1 MAKNFKKKRLFT
13 VAALTVLLALAMLVF
28 ASCETGKTYTLT
40 FETGNGSAVS
50 PIKAKAGDKI
60 QLPDEPTL
68 DGHRFDGWYLSEDF
82 SGEKAA
88 LPETMPAENRT
99 YYAKFTAIKTATLTL
114 DAAGGVLE
122 TSVFE
127 LEAGEKVWRIVSQ
140 AVPSLTGAV
149 FGGWFNGNSA
159 VTENTV
165 MPANGLTLTA
175 RYKASYVVEVYLE
188 DLNGEYGAPT
198 DQVTFEGG
206 SDWLGREVRL
216 GASVLKAPEGFLLD
230 QTKTQPITLVAGE
243 NVYKAYFYRAD
254 GYVYYFVNTPQG
266 AEAEG
271 EMDFATVT
279 YGAPHTVSESMFTVR
294 GYRFAGWSD
303 SPEGEVVYAAGDEIS
318 QVKGTIMLYARWNYG
333 ATDAGGGAD
342 RIYLL
347 MESPLK
353 AVLERPVL
361 GEKTGSY
368 DPDTRLFEFEIADG
382 RTLKGRMHADGKGF
396 AYFDGDMTLTLTQVD
411 GTAAGK
417 ATIALDGLDAALYTP
432 ENGAAT
438 EGSYTRV
445 SPSVYQFSSESV
457 RFRFRIEK
465 SDGEDVFVMSDG
477 YEGTYYYYNGGI
489 SYPVVI
495 LDGFGAAA
503 YLADS
508 ESSLLTGAYA
518 PSGEEIEVTYPNGDG
533 EVRFLCRLGEEQGR
547 TTSGDV
553 VTVTVFYLADDT
565 RGEYAI
571 EDLSGA
577 ETYFYSDGFG
587 KAYYGEGAER
597 REVDYVYYREHGY
610 YVVIDGKINYFGF
623 VSMYLDGKNVF
634 GCLNMTAKTG
644 GLAEHNTVWT
654 EENARSGFTVKLRIL
669 DSRTAAIEVS
679 MTNGRWQRV
688 VTGENTYDGDAK
700 IYHFAAEWFA
710 PDTENIKYEQ
720 LLAPFYGDF
729 YYKSQGTS
737 SFVIADDAFSEYTV
751 YDGSAVY
758 TLKCDG
764 FGKGSLLKRGD
775 ANSVPIVYDYR
786 HGYETENASYGFISF
801 TLQMSLF
808 TVRVN
813 EDTKEG
819 QLVTEF
825 TELENRLPEQGEK
838 FCFAAVDYIG
848 SEEVLYIPENIT
860 EVAPDAVQGLL
871 TLKMVIFGDKVT
883 TVGDRAFVGN
893 PYLVSVIFGTGI
905 DHIGDDA
912 FSMATYLIDI
922 HFPNAEKAPS
932 YIGKNAFYRL
942 DGIAL
947 VPSTTEWGGLM
958 TVYVGGSFWGDA
970 SPSAY
975 VTLFNVNNKA
985 QDKDGNEVGAYSND
999 YSDFVTIASEAGTD
1013 KKGKTYNLADGNKLF
1028 LSGGDSAILFVE
1040 ADGVTRRIWGAYRYD
1055 DYEKITFRAG
1065 FTVDGEAVLYYGKPS
1080 GDDFVLRDKVFGAYD
1095 DGYITVVFDGYGAA
1109 SVVINAELSDGT
1121 YTLNGNEITFA
1132 GIDGLA
1138 SASFIPSETQENSS
1152 KLTLTY
1158 GGSSHTLTYTGKEK
1172 GSYYDLKLGAKIELD
1187 GKNIDN
1193 EGGTA
1198 KIYFKHQEYER
1209 KYKLEGTKL
1218 YIIWIEG
1225 TDGSEDVLWNWSFN
1239 SSTRK
1244 ITGYW
1249 NYHLDEYEYYFEFGL
1264 LAEGEEKGAYTSAAG
1279 DKLTLDGFFVAEYTP
1294 ASGQAEKWNYFMMSD
1309 VSVLLTSGESYKL
1322 LVLDDA
1328 SFTETEVTETS
1339 VAGQYYVAERSYKV
1353 WLDGNGNMLYDSN
1366 MSVYTYVVEG
1376 NVFKLT
1382 SYDDSGTPH
1391 VHEGKFALETDGYI
1405 ETAFYSYGYSYLRLF
1420 KEKLEYT
1427 TVSFKLDDKSYT
1439 LAIFE
1444 NKFVYAYQY
1453 GQAIA
1458 YTGSVADYAAAKA
1471 AIAAKEDFEV
1481 TLDGTVY
1488 TASYDSDSWAWTFTP
1503 KS

>member
-28 ASCETGKTYTLT
+28 AACETGKTYTLT

-60 QLPDEPTL
+60 DLPDEPTL

-175 RYKASYVVEVYLE
+175 RYKASSVVEVYLE

-688 VTGENTYDGDAK
+688 ITGENTYDEDAK
-700 IYHFAAEWFA
+700 IYHFAADWFA

-838 FCFAAVDYIG
+838 FCFAAVDG
-848 SEEVLYIPENIT
+848 S
-860 EVAPDAVQGLL
+860 
-871 TLKMVIFGDKVT
+871 
-883 TVGDRAFVGN
+883 
-893 PYLVSVIFGTGI
+893 
-905 DHIGDDA
+905 
-912 FSMATYLIDI
+912 
-922 HFPNAEKAPS
+922 
-932 YIGKNAFYRL
+932 GK
-942 DGIAL
+942 G
-947 VPSTTEWGGLM
+947 
-958 TVYVGGSFWGDA
+958 
-970 SPSAY
+970 SAY
-975 VTLFNVNNKA
+975 ISFP
-985 QDKDGNEVGAYSND
+985 DG
-999 YSDFVTIASEAGTD
+999 
-1013 KKGKTYNLADGNKLF
+1013 
-1028 LSGGDSAILFVE
+1028 SGGFV
-1040 ADGVTRRIWGAYRYD
+1040 
-1055 DYEKITFRAG
+1055 
-1065 FTVDGEAVLYYGKPS
+1065 
-1080 GDDFVLRDKVFGAYD
+1080 
-1095 DGYITVVFDGYGAA
+1095 
-1109 SVVINAELSDGT
+1109 
-1121 YTLNGNEITFA
+1121 A
-1132 GIDGLA
+1132 GIDGAYTAVVFGNADGETVYVEYTFTADFFAQGFEALAQDGYASFVFRYYPAMGNYFFVFDSSEQENYVIDDGESRIEFSVNGDGTAWLNSLLCAVTRDGDEFVLTTASGARGVVRVVGDGTAQLA
-1138 SASFIPSETQENSS
+1138 SSERGTYFALADGTPTLEKEMLFLDGFGGATMQRYVAATETSESRIEDVASGTYVRLDSASGYYEYDVSFADGGYENFRFAYGTITVGNSAVAVYILYDESQEESFETSDGG
-1152 KLTLTY
+1152 TLLIDAY
-1158 GGSSHTLTYTGKEK
+1158 GQATFEDASGGKRAAIA
-1172 GSYYDLKLGAKIELD
+1172 SRAADTVIEGRELMRVRVLDAD
-1187 GKNIDN
+1187 GKNYGAEKTYAVSEENGKKRLLPVD
-1193 EGGTA
+1193 GGLGV
-1198 KIYFKHQEYER
+1198 YFL
-1209 KYKLEGTKL
+1209 LEGDKILSESKL
-1218 YIIWIEG
+1218 VLDGLGGGVLYCGETQSEVKG
-1225 TDGSEDVLWNWSFN
+1225 T
-1239 SSTRK
+1239 
-1244 ITGYW
+1244 
-1249 NYHLDEYEYYFEFGL
+1249 
-1264 LAEGEEKGAYTSAAG
+1264 YTSAERENEWIFRP
-1279 DKLTLDGFFVAEYTP
+1279 DGTEAESFRFALMRGVPTT
-1294 ASGQAEKWNYFMMSD
+1294 E
-1309 VSVLLTSGESYKL
+1309 GESFDLFAVYAEQWECTL
-1322 LVLDDA
+1322 LSADW
-1328 SFTETEVTETS
+1328 EVAAFGGYGSGTFIDRLGRVFS
-1339 VAGQYYVAERSYKV
+1339 VYCEIVDENTVRIYGAAFGEM
-1353 WLDGNGNMLYDSN
+1353 WLTADFLSGTFELYD
-1366 MSVYTYVVEG
+1366 
-1376 NVFKLT
+1376 
-1382 SYDDSGTPH
+1382 
-1391 VHEGKFALETDGYI
+1391 
-1405 ETAFYSYGYSYLRLF
+1405 
-1420 KEKLEYT
+1420 
-1427 TVSFKLDDKSYT
+1427 
-1439 LAIFE
+1439 
-1444 NKFVYAYQY
+1444 
-1453 GQAIA
+1453 QAPA
-1458 YTGSVADYAAAKA
+1458 
-1471 AIAAKEDFEV
+1471 E
-1481 TLDGTVY
+1481 
-1488 TASYDSDSWAWTFTP
+1488 
-1503 KS
+1503 

>member
-28 ASCETGKTYTLT
+28 AACETGKTYTLT

-60 QLPDEPTL
+60 DLPDEPTL

-688 VTGENTYDGDAK
+688 ITGENTYDEDAK
-700 IYHFAAEWFA
+700 IYHFAADWFA

-838 FCFAAVDYIG
+838 FCFAAVDG
-848 SEEVLYIPENIT
+848 S
-860 EVAPDAVQGLL
+860 
-871 TLKMVIFGDKVT
+871 
-883 TVGDRAFVGN
+883 
-893 PYLVSVIFGTGI
+893 
-905 DHIGDDA
+905 
-912 FSMATYLIDI
+912 
-922 HFPNAEKAPS
+922 
-932 YIGKNAFYRL
+932 GK
-942 DGIAL
+942 G
-947 VPSTTEWGGLM
+947 
-958 TVYVGGSFWGDA
+958 
-970 SPSAY
+970 SAY
-975 VTLFNVNNKA
+975 ISFP
-985 QDKDGNEVGAYSND
+985 DG
-999 YSDFVTIASEAGTD
+999 
-1013 KKGKTYNLADGNKLF
+1013 
-1028 LSGGDSAILFVE
+1028 SGGFV
-1040 ADGVTRRIWGAYRYD
+1040 
-1055 DYEKITFRAG
+1055 
-1065 FTVDGEAVLYYGKPS
+1065 
-1080 GDDFVLRDKVFGAYD
+1080 
-1095 DGYITVVFDGYGAA
+1095 
-1109 SVVINAELSDGT
+1109 
-1121 YTLNGNEITFA
+1121 A
-1132 GIDGLA
+1132 GIDGAYTAVVFGNADGETVYVEYTFTADFFAQGFEALAQDGYASFVFRYYPAMGNYFFVFDSSEQENYVIDDGESRIEFSVNGDGTAWLNSLLCAVTRDGDEFVLTTASGARGVVRVVGDGTAQLA
-1138 SASFIPSETQENSS
+1138 SSERGTYFALADGTPTLEKEMLFLDGFGGATMQRYVAATETSKSRIEDVASG
-1152 KLTLTY
+1152 TY
-1158 GGSSHTLTYTGKEK
+1158 VRLDSASGYYEYDVSFAD
-1172 GSYYDLKLGAKIELD
+1172 GSYENFRFAYGTITVGNSAVAVYILYDESREETFETSDGGMLLIDAYGQATFEDASGEKRAAIASRAADTLIEGRELMRVRVLDAD
-1187 GKNIDN
+1187 GKNYGAEKTYAVSEENGKKRLLPVD
-1193 EGGTA
+1193 GGLGV
-1198 KIYFKHQEYER
+1198 YFL
-1209 KYKLEGTKL
+1209 LEGDKIL
-1218 YIIWIEG
+1218 
-1225 TDGSEDVLWNWSFN
+1225 SES
-1239 SSTRK
+1239 K
-1244 ITGYW
+1244 
-1249 NYHLDEYEYYFEFGL
+1249 
-1264 LAEGEEKGAYTSAAG
+1264 
-1279 DKLTLDGFFVAEYTP
+1279 
-1294 ASGQAEKWNYFMMSD
+1294 
-1309 VSVLLTSGESYKL
+1309 
-1322 LVLDDA
+1322 LVLDGLGGGVLYCGETQSEVKGTYTAAERENEWIFRPDD
-1328 SFTETEVTETS
+1328 TETESFRFALMRGVPTTEGESFDLFAVYAEQWECTLLSADWEVAAFGGYGSGTFIDRLGRVFS
-1339 VAGQYYVAERSYKV
+1339 VYCEIVDENTVRIYGAAFGEM
-1353 WLDGNGNMLYDSN
+1353 WLTADFLSDTFELYD
-1366 MSVYTYVVEG
+1366 
-1376 NVFKLT
+1376 
-1382 SYDDSGTPH
+1382 
-1391 VHEGKFALETDGYI
+1391 
-1405 ETAFYSYGYSYLRLF
+1405 
-1420 KEKLEYT
+1420 
-1427 TVSFKLDDKSYT
+1427 
-1439 LAIFE
+1439 
-1444 NKFVYAYQY
+1444 
-1453 GQAIA
+1453 QAPA
-1458 YTGSVADYAAAKA
+1458 
-1471 AIAAKEDFEV
+1471 E
-1481 TLDGTVY
+1481 
-1488 TASYDSDSWAWTFTP
+1488 
-1503 KS
+1503 

>member
-28 ASCETGKTYTLT
+28 AACETGKTYTLT

-60 QLPDEPTL
+60 DLPDEPTL

-127 LEAGEKVWRIVSQ
+127 LEPGEKVWRIVSQ

-279 YGAPHTVSESMFTVR
+279 YGAPHTVSESLFTVR

-396 AYFDGDMTLTLTQVD
+396 AYFDSDMTLTLTQVD

-700 IYHFAAEWFA
+700 IYHFAADWFA

-838 FCFAAVDYIG
+838 FCFAAVDG
-848 SEEVLYIPENIT
+848 S
-860 EVAPDAVQGLL
+860 
-871 TLKMVIFGDKVT
+871 
-883 TVGDRAFVGN
+883 
-893 PYLVSVIFGTGI
+893 
-905 DHIGDDA
+905 
-912 FSMATYLIDI
+912 
-922 HFPNAEKAPS
+922 
-932 YIGKNAFYRL
+932 GK
-942 DGIAL
+942 G
-947 VPSTTEWGGLM
+947 
-958 TVYVGGSFWGDA
+958 
-970 SPSAY
+970 SAY
-975 VTLFNVNNKA
+975 ISFP
-985 QDKDGNEVGAYSND
+985 DG
-999 YSDFVTIASEAGTD
+999 
-1013 KKGKTYNLADGNKLF
+1013 
-1028 LSGGDSAILFVE
+1028 SGGFV
-1040 ADGVTRRIWGAYRYD
+1040 
-1055 DYEKITFRAG
+1055 
-1065 FTVDGEAVLYYGKPS
+1065 
-1080 GDDFVLRDKVFGAYD
+1080 
-1095 DGYITVVFDGYGAA
+1095 
-1109 SVVINAELSDGT
+1109 
-1121 YTLNGNEITFA
+1121 A
-1132 GIDGLA
+1132 GIDGAYTAVVFGNADGETVYVEYTFTADFFAQGFEALAQDGYASFVFRYYPAMGNYFFVFDSSEQENYVIDDGESRIEFSVNGDGTAWLNSLLCAVTRDGDEFVLTTASGARGVVRVVGDGTAQLA
-1138 SASFIPSETQENSS
+1138 SSERGTYFALADGTPTLEKEMLFLDGFGGATMQRYVAATETSESRIEDVASGTYVRLDSASGYYEYDVSFADGGYENFRFAYGTITVGNSAVAVYILYDESREESFETSDGGMLLIDAYGQATFEDASGEKRAAIAS
-1152 KLTLTY
+1152 RAADTL
-1158 GGSSHTLTYTGKEK
+1158 
-1172 GSYYDLKLGAKIELD
+1172 IEGRELMRVRVLDAD
-1187 GKNIDN
+1187 GKNYGAEKTYAVSEENGKKRLLPVD
-1193 EGGTA
+1193 GGLGV
-1198 KIYFKHQEYER
+1198 YFL
-1209 KYKLEGTKL
+1209 LEGDKIL
-1218 YIIWIEG
+1218 
-1225 TDGSEDVLWNWSFN
+1225 SES
-1239 SSTRK
+1239 K
-1244 ITGYW
+1244 
-1249 NYHLDEYEYYFEFGL
+1249 
-1264 LAEGEEKGAYTSAAG
+1264 
-1279 DKLTLDGFFVAEYTP
+1279 
-1294 ASGQAEKWNYFMMSD
+1294 
-1309 VSVLLTSGESYKL
+1309 
-1322 LVLDDA
+1322 LVLDGLGGGVLYCG
-1328 SFTETEVTETS
+1328 ETQSEVKGTYT
-1339 VAGQYYVAERSYKV
+1339 AAERKNEWIFRPDGTEAESFRFALMRGVPTTEGESFDLFAVYAEQWECTLLSADWEV
-1353 WLDGNGNMLYDSN
+1353 AAFGGYGSGTFIDRLGRVFSVYCEIVDENTVRIYGAAFGEMWLTADFLSGTFELYD
-1366 MSVYTYVVEG
+1366 
-1376 NVFKLT
+1376 
-1382 SYDDSGTPH
+1382 
-1391 VHEGKFALETDGYI
+1391 
-1405 ETAFYSYGYSYLRLF
+1405 
-1420 KEKLEYT
+1420 
-1427 TVSFKLDDKSYT
+1427 
-1439 LAIFE
+1439 
-1444 NKFVYAYQY
+1444 
-1453 GQAIA
+1453 QAPA
-1458 YTGSVADYAAAKA
+1458 
-1471 AIAAKEDFEV
+1471 E
-1481 TLDGTVY
+1481 
-1488 TASYDSDSWAWTFTP
+1488 
-1503 KS
+1503 

>member
-28 ASCETGKTYTLT
+28 AACETGKTYTLT

-60 QLPDEPTL
+60 DLPDEPTL

-127 LEAGEKVWRIVSQ
+127 LEAGEKVWQIVSQ

-279 YGAPHTVSESMFTVR
+279 YGAPHTVSESRFTVR

-838 FCFAAVDYIG
+838 FCFAAVDE
-848 SEEVLYIPENIT
+848 S
-860 EVAPDAVQGLL
+860 
-871 TLKMVIFGDKVT
+871 
-883 TVGDRAFVGN
+883 
-893 PYLVSVIFGTGI
+893 
-905 DHIGDDA
+905 
-912 FSMATYLIDI
+912 
-922 HFPNAEKAPS
+922 
-932 YIGKNAFYRL
+932 GK
-942 DGIAL
+942 G
-947 VPSTTEWGGLM
+947 
-958 TVYVGGSFWGDA
+958 
-970 SPSAY
+970 SAY
-975 VTLFNVNNKA
+975 ISFP
-985 QDKDGNEVGAYSND
+985 DG
-999 YSDFVTIASEAGTD
+999 
-1013 KKGKTYNLADGNKLF
+1013 
-1028 LSGGDSAILFVE
+1028 SGGFV
-1040 ADGVTRRIWGAYRYD
+1040 
-1055 DYEKITFRAG
+1055 
-1065 FTVDGEAVLYYGKPS
+1065 
-1080 GDDFVLRDKVFGAYD
+1080 
-1095 DGYITVVFDGYGAA
+1095 
-1109 SVVINAELSDGT
+1109 
-1121 YTLNGNEITFA
+1121 A
-1132 GIDGLA
+1132 GIDGAYTAVVFGNADGETVYVEYTFTADFFAQGFEALAQDGYASFVFRYYPAMGNYFFVFDSSEQENYVIDDGESRIEFSVNGDGTAWLNSLLCAVTRDGDEFVLTTASGARGVVRVVGDGTAQLA
-1138 SASFIPSETQENSS
+1138 SSERGTYFALADGTPTLEKEMLFLDGFGGATMQRYVAATETSESRIEDVASGTYVRLDSASGYYEYDVSFADGGYENFRFAYGTITVGNSAVAVYILYDESQEESFETSDGG
-1152 KLTLTY
+1152 TLLIDAY
-1158 GGSSHTLTYTGKEK
+1158 GQATFEDASGEK
-1172 GSYYDLKLGAKIELD
+1172 RAAIASRAADTVIEGRELMRVRVLDAD
-1187 GKNIDN
+1187 GKNYGAEKTYAVSEENGKKRLLPVD
-1193 EGGTA
+1193 GGLGV
-1198 KIYFKHQEYER
+1198 YFL
-1209 KYKLEGTKL
+1209 LEGDKILSESKL
-1218 YIIWIEG
+1218 VLDGLGGGVLYCGETQSEVKG
-1225 TDGSEDVLWNWSFN
+1225 T
-1239 SSTRK
+1239 
-1244 ITGYW
+1244 
-1249 NYHLDEYEYYFEFGL
+1249 
-1264 LAEGEEKGAYTSAAG
+1264 YTSAERENEWIFRP
-1279 DKLTLDGFFVAEYTP
+1279 DGTEAESFRFALMRGVPTT
-1294 ASGQAEKWNYFMMSD
+1294 E
-1309 VSVLLTSGESYKL
+1309 GESFDLFAVYAEQWECTL
-1322 LVLDDA
+1322 LSADW
-1328 SFTETEVTETS
+1328 EVAAFGGYGSGTFIDRLGRVFS
-1339 VAGQYYVAERSYKV
+1339 VYCEIVDENTVRIYGAAFGEM
-1353 WLDGNGNMLYDSN
+1353 WLTADFLSGTFELYD
-1366 MSVYTYVVEG
+1366 
-1376 NVFKLT
+1376 
-1382 SYDDSGTPH
+1382 
-1391 VHEGKFALETDGYI
+1391 
-1405 ETAFYSYGYSYLRLF
+1405 
-1420 KEKLEYT
+1420 
-1427 TVSFKLDDKSYT
+1427 
-1439 LAIFE
+1439 
-1444 NKFVYAYQY
+1444 
-1453 GQAIA
+1453 QAPA
-1458 YTGSVADYAAAKA
+1458 
-1471 AIAAKEDFEV
+1471 E
-1481 TLDGTVY
+1481 
-1488 TASYDSDSWAWTFTP
+1488 
-1503 KS
+1503 

>member
-28 ASCETGKTYTLT
+28 AACETGKTYTLT

-60 QLPDEPTL
+60 DLPDEPTL

-571 EDLSGA
+571 EDLNGA

-688 VTGENTYDGDAK
+688 VTGENTYDEDAK
-700 IYHFAAEWFA
+700 IYHFAADWFA

-758 TLKCDG
+758 TLKCNG

-838 FCFAAVDYIG
+838 FCFAAVDE
-848 SEEVLYIPENIT
+848 S
-860 EVAPDAVQGLL
+860 
-871 TLKMVIFGDKVT
+871 
-883 TVGDRAFVGN
+883 
-893 PYLVSVIFGTGI
+893 
-905 DHIGDDA
+905 
-912 FSMATYLIDI
+912 
-922 HFPNAEKAPS
+922 
-932 YIGKNAFYRL
+932 GK
-942 DGIAL
+942 G
-947 VPSTTEWGGLM
+947 
-958 TVYVGGSFWGDA
+958 
-970 SPSAY
+970 SAY
-975 VTLFNVNNKA
+975 ISFP
-985 QDKDGNEVGAYSND
+985 DG
-999 YSDFVTIASEAGTD
+999 
-1013 KKGKTYNLADGNKLF
+1013 
-1028 LSGGDSAILFVE
+1028 SGGFV
-1040 ADGVTRRIWGAYRYD
+1040 
-1055 DYEKITFRAG
+1055 
-1065 FTVDGEAVLYYGKPS
+1065 
-1080 GDDFVLRDKVFGAYD
+1080 
-1095 DGYITVVFDGYGAA
+1095 
-1109 SVVINAELSDGT
+1109 
-1121 YTLNGNEITFA
+1121 A
-1132 GIDGLA
+1132 GIDGAYTAVVFGNADGETVYVEYIFTADFFAQGFEALAQDGYASFVFRYYPAMGNYFFVFDSSEQENYVIDDGESRIEFSVNGDGTAWLNSLLCAVTRDGDEFVLTTASGARGVVRVVGDGTAQLA
-1138 SASFIPSETQENSS
+1138 SSERGTYFALADGTPTLEKEMLFLDGFGGATMQRYVAATETSESRIEDVASGTYVRLDSASGYYEYDVSFADGGYENFRFAYGTITVGNSAVAVYILYDESREETFETSDGG
-1152 KLTLTY
+1152 TLLIDAY
-1158 GGSSHTLTYTGKEK
+1158 GQATFEDASGEK
-1172 GSYYDLKLGAKIELD
+1172 RAAIASRAADTVIEGRELMRVRVLDAD
-1187 GKNIDN
+1187 GKNYGAEKTYAVSEENGKKRLLPVD
-1193 EGGTA
+1193 GGLGV
-1198 KIYFKHQEYER
+1198 YFL
-1209 KYKLEGTKL
+1209 LEGDKIL
-1218 YIIWIEG
+1218 
-1225 TDGSEDVLWNWSFN
+1225 SES
-1239 SSTRK
+1239 K
-1244 ITGYW
+1244 
-1249 NYHLDEYEYYFEFGL
+1249 
-1264 LAEGEEKGAYTSAAG
+1264 
-1279 DKLTLDGFFVAEYTP
+1279 
-1294 ASGQAEKWNYFMMSD
+1294 
-1309 VSVLLTSGESYKL
+1309 
-1322 LVLDDA
+1322 LVLDGLGGGVLYCGETQSEVKGTYTAAERENEWIFRPDG
-1328 SFTETEVTETS
+1328 TETESFRFALMRGVPTTERESFDLFAVYAEQWECTLLSADWEVAAFGGYGSGTFIDRLGRVFS
-1339 VAGQYYVAERSYKV
+1339 VYCEIVDENTVRIYGAAFGEM
-1353 WLDGNGNMLYDSN
+1353 WLTADFLSGTFELYD
-1366 MSVYTYVVEG
+1366 
-1376 NVFKLT
+1376 
-1382 SYDDSGTPH
+1382 
-1391 VHEGKFALETDGYI
+1391 
-1405 ETAFYSYGYSYLRLF
+1405 
-1420 KEKLEYT
+1420 
-1427 TVSFKLDDKSYT
+1427 
-1439 LAIFE
+1439 
-1444 NKFVYAYQY
+1444 
-1453 GQAIA
+1453 QAPA
-1458 YTGSVADYAAAKA
+1458 
-1471 AIAAKEDFEV
+1471 E
-1481 TLDGTVY
+1481 
-1488 TASYDSDSWAWTFTP
+1488 
-1503 KS
+1503 

>member
-28 ASCETGKTYTLT
+28 AACETGKTYTLT

-60 QLPDEPTL
+60 DLPDEPTL

-688 VTGENTYDGDAK
+688 ITGENTYDEDAK
-700 IYHFAAEWFA
+700 IYHFAADWFA

-838 FCFAAVDYIG
+838 FCFAAVDG
-848 SEEVLYIPENIT
+848 S
-860 EVAPDAVQGLL
+860 
-871 TLKMVIFGDKVT
+871 
-883 TVGDRAFVGN
+883 
-893 PYLVSVIFGTGI
+893 
-905 DHIGDDA
+905 
-912 FSMATYLIDI
+912 
-922 HFPNAEKAPS
+922 
-932 YIGKNAFYRL
+932 GK
-942 DGIAL
+942 G
-947 VPSTTEWGGLM
+947 
-958 TVYVGGSFWGDA
+958 
-970 SPSAY
+970 SAY
-975 VTLFNVNNKA
+975 ISFP
-985 QDKDGNEVGAYSND
+985 DG
-999 YSDFVTIASEAGTD
+999 
-1013 KKGKTYNLADGNKLF
+1013 
-1028 LSGGDSAILFVE
+1028 SGGFV
-1040 ADGVTRRIWGAYRYD
+1040 
-1055 DYEKITFRAG
+1055 
-1065 FTVDGEAVLYYGKPS
+1065 
-1080 GDDFVLRDKVFGAYD
+1080 
-1095 DGYITVVFDGYGAA
+1095 
-1109 SVVINAELSDGT
+1109 
-1121 YTLNGNEITFA
+1121 A
-1132 GIDGLA
+1132 GIDGAYTAVVFGNADGETVYVEYTFTADFFAQGFEALAQDGYASFVFRYYPAMGNYFFVFDSSEQENYVIDDGESRIEFSVNGDGTAWLNSLLCAVTRDGDEFVLTTASGARGVVRVVGDGTAQLA
-1138 SASFIPSETQENSS
+1138 SSERGTYFALADGTPTLEKEMLFLDGFGGATMQRYVAATETSKSRIEDVASGTYVRLDSASGYYEYDVSFADGGYENFRFAYGTITVGNSAVAVYILYDESREESFETSDGGMLLIDAYGQATFEDASGEKRAAIAS
-1152 KLTLTY
+1152 RAADTL
-1158 GGSSHTLTYTGKEK
+1158 
-1172 GSYYDLKLGAKIELD
+1172 IEGRELMRVRVLDAD
-1187 GKNIDN
+1187 GKNYGAEKTYAVSEENGKKRLLPVD
-1193 EGGTA
+1193 GGLGV
-1198 KIYFKHQEYER
+1198 YFL
-1209 KYKLEGTKL
+1209 LEGDKIL
-1218 YIIWIEG
+1218 
-1225 TDGSEDVLWNWSFN
+1225 SES
-1239 SSTRK
+1239 K
-1244 ITGYW
+1244 
-1249 NYHLDEYEYYFEFGL
+1249 
-1264 LAEGEEKGAYTSAAG
+1264 
-1279 DKLTLDGFFVAEYTP
+1279 
-1294 ASGQAEKWNYFMMSD
+1294 
-1309 VSVLLTSGESYKL
+1309 
-1322 LVLDDA
+1322 LVLDGLGGGVLYCG
-1328 SFTETEVTETS
+1328 ETQSEVKGTYT
-1339 VAGQYYVAERSYKV
+1339 AAERKNEWIFRPDGTEAESFRFALMRGVPTTEGESFDLFAVYAEQWECTLLSADWEV
-1353 WLDGNGNMLYDSN
+1353 AAFGGYGSGTFIDRLGRVFSVYCEIVDENTVRIYGAAFGEMWLTADFLSDTFELYD
-1366 MSVYTYVVEG
+1366 
-1376 NVFKLT
+1376 
-1382 SYDDSGTPH
+1382 
-1391 VHEGKFALETDGYI
+1391 
-1405 ETAFYSYGYSYLRLF
+1405 
-1420 KEKLEYT
+1420 
-1427 TVSFKLDDKSYT
+1427 
-1439 LAIFE
+1439 
-1444 NKFVYAYQY
+1444 
-1453 GQAIA
+1453 QAPA
-1458 YTGSVADYAAAKA
+1458 
-1471 AIAAKEDFEV
+1471 E
-1481 TLDGTVY
+1481 
-1488 TASYDSDSWAWTFTP
+1488 
-1503 KS
+1503 

>member
-1 MAKNFKKKRLFT
+1 M
-13 VAALTVLLALAMLVF
+13 
-28 ASCETGKTYTLT
+28 
-40 FETGNGSAVS
+40 
-50 PIKAKAGDKI
+50 
-60 QLPDEPTL
+60 PDEPTL

-838 FCFAAVDYIG
+838 FCFAAVDE
-848 SEEVLYIPENIT
+848 S
-860 EVAPDAVQGLL
+860 
-871 TLKMVIFGDKVT
+871 
-883 TVGDRAFVGN
+883 
-893 PYLVSVIFGTGI
+893 
-905 DHIGDDA
+905 
-912 FSMATYLIDI
+912 
-922 HFPNAEKAPS
+922 
-932 YIGKNAFYRL
+932 GK
-942 DGIAL
+942 G
-947 VPSTTEWGGLM
+947 
-958 TVYVGGSFWGDA
+958 
-970 SPSAY
+970 SAY
-975 VTLFNVNNKA
+975 ISFP
-985 QDKDGNEVGAYSND
+985 DG
-999 YSDFVTIASEAGTD
+999 
-1013 KKGKTYNLADGNKLF
+1013 
-1028 LSGGDSAILFVE
+1028 SGGFV
-1040 ADGVTRRIWGAYRYD
+1040 
-1055 DYEKITFRAG
+1055 
-1065 FTVDGEAVLYYGKPS
+1065 
-1080 GDDFVLRDKVFGAYD
+1080 
-1095 DGYITVVFDGYGAA
+1095 
-1109 SVVINAELSDGT
+1109 
-1121 YTLNGNEITFA
+1121 A
-1132 GIDGLA
+1132 GIDGAYTAVVFGNADGETVYVEYTFTADFFAQGFEALAQDGYASFVFRYYPAMGNYFFVFDSSEQENYVIDDGESRIEFSVNGDGTAWLNSLLCAVTRDGDEFVLTTASGARGVVRVVGDGTAQLA
-1138 SASFIPSETQENSS
+1138 SSERGTYFALADGTPTLEKEMLFLDGFGGATMQRYVAATETSESRIEDVASGTYVRLDSASGYYEYDVSFADGGYENFRFAYGTITVGNSAVAVYILYDESQEESFETSDGG
-1152 KLTLTY
+1152 TLLIDAY
-1158 GGSSHTLTYTGKEK
+1158 GQATFEDASGEK
-1172 GSYYDLKLGAKIELD
+1172 RAAIASRAADTVIEGRELMRVRVLDAD
-1187 GKNIDN
+1187 GKNYGAEKTYAVSEENGKKRLLPVD
-1193 EGGTA
+1193 GGLGV
-1198 KIYFKHQEYER
+1198 YFL
-1209 KYKLEGTKL
+1209 LEGDKILSESKL
-1218 YIIWIEG
+1218 VLDGLGGGVLYCGETQSEVKG
-1225 TDGSEDVLWNWSFN
+1225 T
-1239 SSTRK
+1239 
-1244 ITGYW
+1244 
-1249 NYHLDEYEYYFEFGL
+1249 
-1264 LAEGEEKGAYTSAAG
+1264 YTSAERENEWIFRP
-1279 DKLTLDGFFVAEYTP
+1279 DGTEAESFRFALMRGVPTT
-1294 ASGQAEKWNYFMMSD
+1294 E
-1309 VSVLLTSGESYKL
+1309 GESFDLFAVYAEQWECTL
-1322 LVLDDA
+1322 LSADW
-1328 SFTETEVTETS
+1328 EVAAFGGYGSGTFIDRLGRVFS
-1339 VAGQYYVAERSYKV
+1339 VYCEIVDENTVRIYGAAFGEM
-1353 WLDGNGNMLYDSN
+1353 WLTADFLSGTFELYD
-1366 MSVYTYVVEG
+1366 
-1376 NVFKLT
+1376 
-1382 SYDDSGTPH
+1382 
-1391 VHEGKFALETDGYI
+1391 
-1405 ETAFYSYGYSYLRLF
+1405 
-1420 KEKLEYT
+1420 
-1427 TVSFKLDDKSYT
+1427 
-1439 LAIFE
+1439 
-1444 NKFVYAYQY
+1444 
-1453 GQAIA
+1453 QAPA
-1458 YTGSVADYAAAKA
+1458 
-1471 AIAAKEDFEV
+1471 E
-1481 TLDGTVY
+1481 
-1488 TASYDSDSWAWTFTP
+1488 
-1503 KS
+1503 

>member
-28 ASCETGKTYTLT
+28 AACETGKTYTLT

-60 QLPDEPTL
+60 DLPDEPTL

-127 LEAGEKVWRIVSQ
+127 LEAGEKVWQIVSQ

-838 FCFAAVDYIG
+838 FCFAAVDE
-848 SEEVLYIPENIT
+848 S
-860 EVAPDAVQGLL
+860 
-871 TLKMVIFGDKVT
+871 
-883 TVGDRAFVGN
+883 
-893 PYLVSVIFGTGI
+893 
-905 DHIGDDA
+905 
-912 FSMATYLIDI
+912 
-922 HFPNAEKAPS
+922 
-932 YIGKNAFYRL
+932 GK
-942 DGIAL
+942 G
-947 VPSTTEWGGLM
+947 
-958 TVYVGGSFWGDA
+958 
-970 SPSAY
+970 SAY
-975 VTLFNVNNKA
+975 ISFP
-985 QDKDGNEVGAYSND
+985 DG
-999 YSDFVTIASEAGTD
+999 
-1013 KKGKTYNLADGNKLF
+1013 
-1028 LSGGDSAILFVE
+1028 SGGFV
-1040 ADGVTRRIWGAYRYD
+1040 
-1055 DYEKITFRAG
+1055 
-1065 FTVDGEAVLYYGKPS
+1065 
-1080 GDDFVLRDKVFGAYD
+1080 
-1095 DGYITVVFDGYGAA
+1095 
-1109 SVVINAELSDGT
+1109 
-1121 YTLNGNEITFA
+1121 A
-1132 GIDGLA
+1132 GIDGAYTAVVFGNADGETVYVEYTFTADFFAQGFEALAQDGYASFVFRYYPAMGNYFFVFDSSEQENYVIDDGESRIEFSVNGDGTAWLNSLLCAVTRDGDEFVLTTASGARGVVRVVGDGTAQLA
-1138 SASFIPSETQENSS
+1138 SSERGTYFALADGTPTLEKEMLFLDGFGGATMQRYVAATETSESRIEDVASGTYVRLDSASGYYEYDVSFADGGYENFRFAYGTITVGNSAVAVYILYDESQEESFETSDGG
-1152 KLTLTY
+1152 TLLIDAY
-1158 GGSSHTLTYTGKEK
+1158 GQATFEDASGEK
-1172 GSYYDLKLGAKIELD
+1172 RAAIASRAADAVIEGRELMRVRVLDAD
-1187 GKNIDN
+1187 GKNYGAEKTYAVSEENGKKRLLPVD
-1193 EGGTA
+1193 GGLGV
-1198 KIYFKHQEYER
+1198 YFL
-1209 KYKLEGTKL
+1209 LEGDKILSESKL
-1218 YIIWIEG
+1218 VLDGLGGGVLYCGETQSEVKG
-1225 TDGSEDVLWNWSFN
+1225 T
-1239 SSTRK
+1239 
-1244 ITGYW
+1244 
-1249 NYHLDEYEYYFEFGL
+1249 
-1264 LAEGEEKGAYTSAAG
+1264 YTSAERENEWIFRP
-1279 DKLTLDGFFVAEYTP
+1279 DGTEAESFRFALMRGVPTT
-1294 ASGQAEKWNYFMMSD
+1294 E
-1309 VSVLLTSGESYKL
+1309 GESFDLFAVYAEQWECTL
-1322 LVLDDA
+1322 LSADW
-1328 SFTETEVTETS
+1328 EVAAFGGYGSGTFIDRLGRVFS
-1339 VAGQYYVAERSYKV
+1339 VYCEIVDENTVRIYGAAFGEM
-1353 WLDGNGNMLYDSN
+1353 WLTADFLSGTFELYD
-1366 MSVYTYVVEG
+1366 
-1376 NVFKLT
+1376 
-1382 SYDDSGTPH
+1382 
-1391 VHEGKFALETDGYI
+1391 
-1405 ETAFYSYGYSYLRLF
+1405 
-1420 KEKLEYT
+1420 
-1427 TVSFKLDDKSYT
+1427 
-1439 LAIFE
+1439 
-1444 NKFVYAYQY
+1444 
-1453 GQAIA
+1453 QAPA
-1458 YTGSVADYAAAKA
+1458 
-1471 AIAAKEDFEV
+1471 E
-1481 TLDGTVY
+1481 
-1488 TASYDSDSWAWTFTP
+1488 
-1503 KS
+1503 

>member
-254 GYVYYFVNTPQG
+254 GYVYYFVNTPLG

-279 YGAPHTVSESMFTVR
+279 YGAPHTVSKSLFTVR

-838 FCFAAVDYIG
+838 FCFAAVDE
-848 SEEVLYIPENIT
+848 S
-860 EVAPDAVQGLL
+860 
-871 TLKMVIFGDKVT
+871 
-883 TVGDRAFVGN
+883 
-893 PYLVSVIFGTGI
+893 
-905 DHIGDDA
+905 
-912 FSMATYLIDI
+912 
-922 HFPNAEKAPS
+922 
-932 YIGKNAFYRL
+932 GK
-942 DGIAL
+942 G
-947 VPSTTEWGGLM
+947 
-958 TVYVGGSFWGDA
+958 
-970 SPSAY
+970 SAY
-975 VTLFNVNNKA
+975 ISFP
-985 QDKDGNEVGAYSND
+985 DG
-999 YSDFVTIASEAGTD
+999 
-1013 KKGKTYNLADGNKLF
+1013 
-1028 LSGGDSAILFVE
+1028 SGGFV
-1040 ADGVTRRIWGAYRYD
+1040 
-1055 DYEKITFRAG
+1055 
-1065 FTVDGEAVLYYGKPS
+1065 
-1080 GDDFVLRDKVFGAYD
+1080 
-1095 DGYITVVFDGYGAA
+1095 
-1109 SVVINAELSDGT
+1109 
-1121 YTLNGNEITFA
+1121 A
-1132 GIDGLA
+1132 GIDGAYTAVVFGNADGETVYVEYTFTADFFAQGFEALAQDGYASFVFRYYPAMGNYFFVFDSSEQENYVIDDGESRIEFSVNGDGTAWLNSLLCAVTRDGDEFVLTTASGARGVVRVVGDGTAQLA
-1138 SASFIPSETQENSS
+1138 SSERGTYFALADGTPTLEKEMLFLDGFGGATMQRYVAATETSESRIEDVASGTYVRLDSASGYYEYDVSFADGGYENFRFAYGTITVGNSAVAVYILYDESQEESFETSDGG
-1152 KLTLTY
+1152 TLLIDAY
-1158 GGSSHTLTYTGKEK
+1158 GQATFEDASGEK
-1172 GSYYDLKLGAKIELD
+1172 RAAIASRAADTVIEGRELMRVRVLDAD
-1187 GKNIDN
+1187 GKNYGAEKTYAVSEENGKKRLLPVD
-1193 EGGTA
+1193 GGLGV
-1198 KIYFKHQEYER
+1198 YFL
-1209 KYKLEGTKL
+1209 LEGDKILSESKL
-1218 YIIWIEG
+1218 VLDGLGGGVLYCGETQSEVKG
-1225 TDGSEDVLWNWSFN
+1225 T
-1239 SSTRK
+1239 
-1244 ITGYW
+1244 
-1249 NYHLDEYEYYFEFGL
+1249 
-1264 LAEGEEKGAYTSAAG
+1264 YTSAERENEWIFRP
-1279 DKLTLDGFFVAEYTP
+1279 DGTEAESFRFALMRGVPTT
-1294 ASGQAEKWNYFMMSD
+1294 E
-1309 VSVLLTSGESYKL
+1309 GESFDLFAVYAEQWECTL
-1322 LVLDDA
+1322 LSADW
-1328 SFTETEVTETS
+1328 EVAAFGGYGSGTFIDRLGRVFS
-1339 VAGQYYVAERSYKV
+1339 VYCEIVDENTVRIYGAAFGEM
-1353 WLDGNGNMLYDSN
+1353 WLTADFLSGTFELYD
-1366 MSVYTYVVEG
+1366 
-1376 NVFKLT
+1376 
-1382 SYDDSGTPH
+1382 
-1391 VHEGKFALETDGYI
+1391 
-1405 ETAFYSYGYSYLRLF
+1405 
-1420 KEKLEYT
+1420 
-1427 TVSFKLDDKSYT
+1427 
-1439 LAIFE
+1439 
-1444 NKFVYAYQY
+1444 
-1453 GQAIA
+1453 QAPA
-1458 YTGSVADYAAAKA
+1458 
-1471 AIAAKEDFEV
+1471 E
-1481 TLDGTVY
+1481 
-1488 TASYDSDSWAWTFTP
+1488 
-1503 KS
+1503 

>member
-838 FCFAAVDYIG
+838 FCFAAVDE
-848 SEEVLYIPENIT
+848 S
-860 EVAPDAVQGLL
+860 
-871 TLKMVIFGDKVT
+871 
-883 TVGDRAFVGN
+883 
-893 PYLVSVIFGTGI
+893 
-905 DHIGDDA
+905 
-912 FSMATYLIDI
+912 
-922 HFPNAEKAPS
+922 
-932 YIGKNAFYRL
+932 GK
-942 DGIAL
+942 G
-947 VPSTTEWGGLM
+947 
-958 TVYVGGSFWGDA
+958 
-970 SPSAY
+970 SAY
-975 VTLFNVNNKA
+975 ISFP
-985 QDKDGNEVGAYSND
+985 DG
-999 YSDFVTIASEAGTD
+999 
-1013 KKGKTYNLADGNKLF
+1013 
-1028 LSGGDSAILFVE
+1028 SGGFV
-1040 ADGVTRRIWGAYRYD
+1040 
-1055 DYEKITFRAG
+1055 
-1065 FTVDGEAVLYYGKPS
+1065 
-1080 GDDFVLRDKVFGAYD
+1080 
-1095 DGYITVVFDGYGAA
+1095 
-1109 SVVINAELSDGT
+1109 
-1121 YTLNGNEITFA
+1121 A
-1132 GIDGLA
+1132 GIDGAYTAVVFGNADGETVYVEYTFTADFFAQGFEALAQDGYASFVFRYYPAMGNYFFVFDSSEQENYVIDDGESRIEFSVNGDGTAWLNSLLCAVTRDGDEFVLTTASGARGVVRVVGDGTAQLA
-1138 SASFIPSETQENSS
+1138 SSERGTYFALADGTPTLEKEMLFLDGFGGATMQRYVAATETSESRIEDVASGTYVRLDSASGYYEYDVSFADGGYENFRFAYGTITVGNSAVAVYILYDESQEESFETSDGG
-1152 KLTLTY
+1152 TLLIDAY
-1158 GGSSHTLTYTGKEK
+1158 GQATFEDASGEK
-1172 GSYYDLKLGAKIELD
+1172 RAAIASRAADTVIEGRELMRVRVLDAD
-1187 GKNIDN
+1187 GKNYGAEKTYAVSEENGKKRLLPVD
-1193 EGGTA
+1193 GGLGV
-1198 KIYFKHQEYER
+1198 YFL
-1209 KYKLEGTKL
+1209 LEGDKILSESKL
-1218 YIIWIEG
+1218 VLDGLGGGVLYCGETQSEVKG
-1225 TDGSEDVLWNWSFN
+1225 T
-1239 SSTRK
+1239 
-1244 ITGYW
+1244 
-1249 NYHLDEYEYYFEFGL
+1249 
-1264 LAEGEEKGAYTSAAG
+1264 YTSAERENEWIFRP
-1279 DKLTLDGFFVAEYTP
+1279 DGTEAESFRFALMRGVPTT
-1294 ASGQAEKWNYFMMSD
+1294 E
-1309 VSVLLTSGESYKL
+1309 GESFDLFAVYAEQWECTL
-1322 LVLDDA
+1322 LSADW
-1328 SFTETEVTETS
+1328 EVAAFGGYGSGTFIDRLGRVFS
-1339 VAGQYYVAERSYKV
+1339 VYCEIVDENTVRIYGAAFGEM
-1353 WLDGNGNMLYDSN
+1353 WLTADFLSGTFELYD
-1366 MSVYTYVVEG
+1366 
-1376 NVFKLT
+1376 
-1382 SYDDSGTPH
+1382 
-1391 VHEGKFALETDGYI
+1391 
-1405 ETAFYSYGYSYLRLF
+1405 
-1420 KEKLEYT
+1420 
-1427 TVSFKLDDKSYT
+1427 
-1439 LAIFE
+1439 
-1444 NKFVYAYQY
+1444 
-1453 GQAIA
+1453 QAPA
-1458 YTGSVADYAAAKA
+1458 
-1471 AIAAKEDFEV
+1471 E
-1481 TLDGTVY
+1481 
-1488 TASYDSDSWAWTFTP
+1488 
-1503 KS
+1503 

>member
-28 ASCETGKTYTLT
+28 AACETGKTYTLT

-60 QLPDEPTL
+60 DLPDEPTL

-127 LEAGEKVWRIVSQ
+127 LEPGEKVWRIVSQ

-279 YGAPHTVSESMFTVR
+279 YGAPHTVSESLFTVR

-396 AYFDGDMTLTLTQVD
+396 AYFDSDMTLTLTQVD

-654 EENARSGFTVKLRIL
+654 EENARSGFIVKLRIL

-688 VTGENTYDGDAK
+688 ITGENTYDEDAK
-700 IYHFAAEWFA
+700 IYHFAADWFA

-838 FCFAAVDYIG
+838 FCFAAVDE
-848 SEEVLYIPENIT
+848 S
-860 EVAPDAVQGLL
+860 
-871 TLKMVIFGDKVT
+871 
-883 TVGDRAFVGN
+883 
-893 PYLVSVIFGTGI
+893 
-905 DHIGDDA
+905 
-912 FSMATYLIDI
+912 
-922 HFPNAEKAPS
+922 
-932 YIGKNAFYRL
+932 GK
-942 DGIAL
+942 G
-947 VPSTTEWGGLM
+947 
-958 TVYVGGSFWGDA
+958 
-970 SPSAY
+970 SAY
-975 VTLFNVNNKA
+975 ISFP
-985 QDKDGNEVGAYSND
+985 DG
-999 YSDFVTIASEAGTD
+999 
-1013 KKGKTYNLADGNKLF
+1013 
-1028 LSGGDSAILFVE
+1028 SGGFV
-1040 ADGVTRRIWGAYRYD
+1040 
-1055 DYEKITFRAG
+1055 
-1065 FTVDGEAVLYYGKPS
+1065 
-1080 GDDFVLRDKVFGAYD
+1080 
-1095 DGYITVVFDGYGAA
+1095 
-1109 SVVINAELSDGT
+1109 
-1121 YTLNGNEITFA
+1121 A
-1132 GIDGLA
+1132 GIDGAYTAVVFGNADGETVYVEYTFTADFFAQGFEALAQDGYASFVFRYYPAMGNYFFVFDSSEQENYVIDDGESRIEFSVNGDGTAWLNSLLCAVTRDGDEFVLTTASGARGVVRVVGDGTAQLA
-1138 SASFIPSETQENSS
+1138 SSERGTYFALADGTPTLEKEMLFLDGFGGATMQRYVAATETSESRIEDVASG
-1152 KLTLTY
+1152 TY
-1158 GGSSHTLTYTGKEK
+1158 VRLDSASGYYEYDVSFAD
-1172 GSYYDLKLGAKIELD
+1172 GSYENFRFAYGTITVGNSAVAVYILYDESREETFETSDGGMLLIDAYGQATFEDASGEKRAAIASRAADTLIEGRELMRVRVLDAD
-1187 GKNIDN
+1187 GKNYGAEKTYAVSEENGKKRLLPVD
-1193 EGGTA
+1193 GGLGV
-1198 KIYFKHQEYER
+1198 YFL
-1209 KYKLEGTKL
+1209 LEGDKIL
-1218 YIIWIEG
+1218 
-1225 TDGSEDVLWNWSFN
+1225 SES
-1239 SSTRK
+1239 K
-1244 ITGYW
+1244 
-1249 NYHLDEYEYYFEFGL
+1249 
-1264 LAEGEEKGAYTSAAG
+1264 
-1279 DKLTLDGFFVAEYTP
+1279 
-1294 ASGQAEKWNYFMMSD
+1294 
-1309 VSVLLTSGESYKL
+1309 
-1322 LVLDDA
+1322 LVLDGLGGGVLYCGETQSEVKGTYTAAERENEWIFRPDD
-1328 SFTETEVTETS
+1328 TETESFRFALMRGVPTTEGESFDLFAVYAEQWECTLLSADWEVAAFGGYGSGTFIDRLGRVFS
-1339 VAGQYYVAERSYKV
+1339 VYCEIVDENTVRIYGAAFGEM
-1353 WLDGNGNMLYDSN
+1353 WLTADFLSDTFELYD
-1366 MSVYTYVVEG
+1366 
-1376 NVFKLT
+1376 
-1382 SYDDSGTPH
+1382 
-1391 VHEGKFALETDGYI
+1391 
-1405 ETAFYSYGYSYLRLF
+1405 
-1420 KEKLEYT
+1420 
-1427 TVSFKLDDKSYT
+1427 
-1439 LAIFE
+1439 
-1444 NKFVYAYQY
+1444 
-1453 GQAIA
+1453 QAPA
-1458 YTGSVADYAAAKA
+1458 
-1471 AIAAKEDFEV
+1471 E
-1481 TLDGTVY
+1481 
-1488 TASYDSDSWAWTFTP
+1488 
-1503 KS
+1503 

>member
-28 ASCETGKTYTLT
+28 AACETGKTYTLT

-60 QLPDEPTL
+60 DLPDEPTL

-127 LEAGEKVWRIVSQ
+127 LEAGEKVWQIVSQ

-700 IYHFAAEWFA
+700 IYHFAADWFA

-838 FCFAAVDYIG
+838 FCFAAVDE
-848 SEEVLYIPENIT
+848 S
-860 EVAPDAVQGLL
+860 
-871 TLKMVIFGDKVT
+871 
-883 TVGDRAFVGN
+883 
-893 PYLVSVIFGTGI
+893 
-905 DHIGDDA
+905 
-912 FSMATYLIDI
+912 
-922 HFPNAEKAPS
+922 
-932 YIGKNAFYRL
+932 GK
-942 DGIAL
+942 G
-947 VPSTTEWGGLM
+947 
-958 TVYVGGSFWGDA
+958 
-970 SPSAY
+970 SAY
-975 VTLFNVNNKA
+975 ISFP
-985 QDKDGNEVGAYSND
+985 DG
-999 YSDFVTIASEAGTD
+999 
-1013 KKGKTYNLADGNKLF
+1013 
-1028 LSGGDSAILFVE
+1028 SGGFV
-1040 ADGVTRRIWGAYRYD
+1040 
-1055 DYEKITFRAG
+1055 
-1065 FTVDGEAVLYYGKPS
+1065 
-1080 GDDFVLRDKVFGAYD
+1080 
-1095 DGYITVVFDGYGAA
+1095 
-1109 SVVINAELSDGT
+1109 
-1121 YTLNGNEITFA
+1121 A
-1132 GIDGLA
+1132 GIDGAYTAVVFGNADGETVYVEYIFTADFFAQGFEALAQDGYASFVFRYYPAMGNYFFVFDSSEQENYVIDDGESRIEFSVNGDGTAWLNSLLCAVTRDGDEFVLTTASGARGVVRVVGDGTAQLA
-1138 SASFIPSETQENSS
+1138 SSERGTYFALADGTPTLEKEMLFLDGFGGATMQRYVAATETSESRIEDVASGTYVRLDSASGYYEYDVSFADGGYENFRFAYGTITVGNSAVAVYILYDESQEESFETSDGG
-1152 KLTLTY
+1152 TLLIDAY
-1158 GGSSHTLTYTGKEK
+1158 GQATFEDASGEK
-1172 GSYYDLKLGAKIELD
+1172 RAAIASRAADTVIEGRELMRVRVLDAD
-1187 GKNIDN
+1187 GKNYGAEKTYAVSEENGKKRLLPVD
-1193 EGGTA
+1193 GGLGV
-1198 KIYFKHQEYER
+1198 YFL
-1209 KYKLEGTKL
+1209 LEGDKILSESKL
-1218 YIIWIEG
+1218 VLDGLGGGVLYCGETQSEVKG
-1225 TDGSEDVLWNWSFN
+1225 T
-1239 SSTRK
+1239 
-1244 ITGYW
+1244 
-1249 NYHLDEYEYYFEFGL
+1249 
-1264 LAEGEEKGAYTSAAG
+1264 YTSAERENEWIFRP
-1279 DKLTLDGFFVAEYTP
+1279 DGTEAESFRFALMRGVPTT
-1294 ASGQAEKWNYFMMSD
+1294 E
-1309 VSVLLTSGESYKL
+1309 GESFDLFAVYAEQWECTL
-1322 LVLDDA
+1322 LSADW
-1328 SFTETEVTETS
+1328 EVAAFGGYGSGTFIDRLGRVFS
-1339 VAGQYYVAERSYKV
+1339 VYCEIVDENTVRIYGAAFGEM
-1353 WLDGNGNMLYDSN
+1353 WLTADFLSGTFELYD
-1366 MSVYTYVVEG
+1366 
-1376 NVFKLT
+1376 
-1382 SYDDSGTPH
+1382 
-1391 VHEGKFALETDGYI
+1391 
-1405 ETAFYSYGYSYLRLF
+1405 
-1420 KEKLEYT
+1420 
-1427 TVSFKLDDKSYT
+1427 
-1439 LAIFE
+1439 
-1444 NKFVYAYQY
+1444 
-1453 GQAIA
+1453 QAPA
-1458 YTGSVADYAAAKA
+1458 
-1471 AIAAKEDFEV
+1471 E
-1481 TLDGTVY
+1481 
-1488 TASYDSDSWAWTFTP
+1488 
-1503 KS
+1503 

>member
-28 ASCETGKTYTLT
+28 AACETGKTYTLT

-60 QLPDEPTL
+60 DLPDEPTL

-838 FCFAAVDYIG
+838 FCFAAVDE
-848 SEEVLYIPENIT
+848 S
-860 EVAPDAVQGLL
+860 
-871 TLKMVIFGDKVT
+871 
-883 TVGDRAFVGN
+883 
-893 PYLVSVIFGTGI
+893 
-905 DHIGDDA
+905 
-912 FSMATYLIDI
+912 
-922 HFPNAEKAPS
+922 
-932 YIGKNAFYRL
+932 GK
-942 DGIAL
+942 G
-947 VPSTTEWGGLM
+947 
-958 TVYVGGSFWGDA
+958 
-970 SPSAY
+970 SAY
-975 VTLFNVNNKA
+975 ISFP
-985 QDKDGNEVGAYSND
+985 DG
-999 YSDFVTIASEAGTD
+999 
-1013 KKGKTYNLADGNKLF
+1013 
-1028 LSGGDSAILFVE
+1028 SGGFV
-1040 ADGVTRRIWGAYRYD
+1040 
-1055 DYEKITFRAG
+1055 
-1065 FTVDGEAVLYYGKPS
+1065 
-1080 GDDFVLRDKVFGAYD
+1080 
-1095 DGYITVVFDGYGAA
+1095 
-1109 SVVINAELSDGT
+1109 
-1121 YTLNGNEITFA
+1121 A
-1132 GIDGLA
+1132 GIDGAYTAVVFGNADGETVYVEYTFTADFFAQGFEALAQDGYASFVFRYYPAMGNYFFVFDSSEQENYVIDDGESRIEFSVNGDGTAWLNSLLCAVTRDGDEFVLTTASGARGVVRVVGDGTAQLA
-1138 SASFIPSETQENSS
+1138 SSERGTYFALADGTPTLEKEMLFLDGFGGATMQRYVAATETSESRIEDVASGTYVRLDSASGYYEYGVSFADGGYENFRFAYGTITVGNSAVAVYILYDESREESFETSDGG
-1152 KLTLTY
+1152 TLLIDAY
-1158 GGSSHTLTYTGKEK
+1158 GQATFEDASGEK
-1172 GSYYDLKLGAKIELD
+1172 RAAIASRAADTVIEGRELMRVRVLDAD
-1187 GKNIDN
+1187 GKNYGAEKTYAVSEENGKKRLLPVD
-1193 EGGTA
+1193 GGLGV
-1198 KIYFKHQEYER
+1198 YFL
-1209 KYKLEGTKL
+1209 LEGDKILSESKL
-1218 YIIWIEG
+1218 VLDGLGGGVLYCGETQSEVKG
-1225 TDGSEDVLWNWSFN
+1225 T
-1239 SSTRK
+1239 
-1244 ITGYW
+1244 
-1249 NYHLDEYEYYFEFGL
+1249 
-1264 LAEGEEKGAYTSAAG
+1264 YTSAERENEWIFRP
-1279 DKLTLDGFFVAEYTP
+1279 DGTEAESFRFALMRGVPTT
-1294 ASGQAEKWNYFMMSD
+1294 E
-1309 VSVLLTSGESYKL
+1309 GESFDLFAVYAEQWECTL
-1322 LVLDDA
+1322 LSADW
-1328 SFTETEVTETS
+1328 EVAAFGGYGSGTFIDRLGRVFS
-1339 VAGQYYVAERSYKV
+1339 VYCEIVDENTVRIYGAAFGEM
-1353 WLDGNGNMLYDSN
+1353 WLTADFLSGTFELYD
-1366 MSVYTYVVEG
+1366 
-1376 NVFKLT
+1376 
-1382 SYDDSGTPH
+1382 
-1391 VHEGKFALETDGYI
+1391 
-1405 ETAFYSYGYSYLRLF
+1405 
-1420 KEKLEYT
+1420 
-1427 TVSFKLDDKSYT
+1427 
-1439 LAIFE
+1439 
-1444 NKFVYAYQY
+1444 
-1453 GQAIA
+1453 QAPA
-1458 YTGSVADYAAAKA
+1458 
-1471 AIAAKEDFEV
+1471 E
-1481 TLDGTVY
+1481 
-1488 TASYDSDSWAWTFTP
+1488 
-1503 KS
+1503 

>member
-445 SPSVYQFSSESV
+445 SPSVYQYSSESV

-838 FCFAAVDYIG
+838 FCFAAVDE
-848 SEEVLYIPENIT
+848 S
-860 EVAPDAVQGLL
+860 
-871 TLKMVIFGDKVT
+871 
-883 TVGDRAFVGN
+883 
-893 PYLVSVIFGTGI
+893 
-905 DHIGDDA
+905 
-912 FSMATYLIDI
+912 
-922 HFPNAEKAPS
+922 
-932 YIGKNAFYRL
+932 GK
-942 DGIAL
+942 G
-947 VPSTTEWGGLM
+947 
-958 TVYVGGSFWGDA
+958 
-970 SPSAY
+970 SAY
-975 VTLFNVNNKA
+975 ISFP
-985 QDKDGNEVGAYSND
+985 DG
-999 YSDFVTIASEAGTD
+999 
-1013 KKGKTYNLADGNKLF
+1013 
-1028 LSGGDSAILFVE
+1028 SGGFV
-1040 ADGVTRRIWGAYRYD
+1040 
-1055 DYEKITFRAG
+1055 
-1065 FTVDGEAVLYYGKPS
+1065 
-1080 GDDFVLRDKVFGAYD
+1080 
-1095 DGYITVVFDGYGAA
+1095 
-1109 SVVINAELSDGT
+1109 
-1121 YTLNGNEITFA
+1121 A
-1132 GIDGLA
+1132 GIDGAYTAVVFGNADGETVYVEYTFTADFFAQGFEALAQDGYASFVFRYYPAMGNYFFVFDSSEQENYVIDDGESRIEFSVNGDGTAWLNSLLCAVTRDGDEFVLTTASGARGVVRVVGDGTAQLA
-1138 SASFIPSETQENSS
+1138 SSERGTYFALADGTPTLEKEMLFLDGFGGATMQRYVAATETSESRIEDVASGTYVRLDSASGYYEYDVSFADGGYENFRFAYGTITVGNSAVAVYILYDESQEESFETSDGG
-1152 KLTLTY
+1152 TLLIDAY
-1158 GGSSHTLTYTGKEK
+1158 GQATFEDASGEK
-1172 GSYYDLKLGAKIELD
+1172 RAAIASRAADTVIEGRELMRVRVLDAD
-1187 GKNIDN
+1187 GKNYGAEKTYAVSEENGKKRLLPVD
-1193 EGGTA
+1193 GGLGV
-1198 KIYFKHQEYER
+1198 YFL
-1209 KYKLEGTKL
+1209 LEGDKILSESKL
-1218 YIIWIEG
+1218 VLDGLGGGVLYCGETQSEVKG
-1225 TDGSEDVLWNWSFN
+1225 T
-1239 SSTRK
+1239 
-1244 ITGYW
+1244 
-1249 NYHLDEYEYYFEFGL
+1249 
-1264 LAEGEEKGAYTSAAG
+1264 YTSAERENEWIFRP
-1279 DKLTLDGFFVAEYTP
+1279 DGTEAESFRFALMRGVPTT
-1294 ASGQAEKWNYFMMSD
+1294 E
-1309 VSVLLTSGESYKL
+1309 GESFDLFAVYAEQWECTL
-1322 LVLDDA
+1322 LSADW
-1328 SFTETEVTETS
+1328 EVAAFGGYGSGTFIDRLGRVFS
-1339 VAGQYYVAERSYKV
+1339 VYCEIVDENTVRIYGAAFGEM
-1353 WLDGNGNMLYDSN
+1353 WLTADFLSGTFELYD
-1366 MSVYTYVVEG
+1366 
-1376 NVFKLT
+1376 
-1382 SYDDSGTPH
+1382 
-1391 VHEGKFALETDGYI
+1391 
-1405 ETAFYSYGYSYLRLF
+1405 
-1420 KEKLEYT
+1420 
-1427 TVSFKLDDKSYT
+1427 
-1439 LAIFE
+1439 
-1444 NKFVYAYQY
+1444 
-1453 GQAIA
+1453 QAPA
-1458 YTGSVADYAAAKA
+1458 
-1471 AIAAKEDFEV
+1471 E
-1481 TLDGTVY
+1481 
-1488 TASYDSDSWAWTFTP
+1488 
-1503 KS
+1503 

>member
-28 ASCETGKTYTLT
+28 AACETGKTYTLT

-60 QLPDEPTL
+60 DLPDEPTL

-254 GYVYYFVNTPQG
+254 GYVYYFVNTPLG

-279 YGAPHTVSESMFTVR
+279 YGAPHTVSKSLFTVR

-445 SPSVYQFSSESV
+445 SPSVYQFSSESI

-571 EDLSGA
+571 EDLNGA

-700 IYHFAAEWFA
+700 IYHFAADWFA

-838 FCFAAVDYIG
+838 FCFAAVDE
-848 SEEVLYIPENIT
+848 S
-860 EVAPDAVQGLL
+860 
-871 TLKMVIFGDKVT
+871 
-883 TVGDRAFVGN
+883 
-893 PYLVSVIFGTGI
+893 
-905 DHIGDDA
+905 
-912 FSMATYLIDI
+912 
-922 HFPNAEKAPS
+922 
-932 YIGKNAFYRL
+932 GK
-942 DGIAL
+942 G
-947 VPSTTEWGGLM
+947 
-958 TVYVGGSFWGDA
+958 
-970 SPSAY
+970 SAY
-975 VTLFNVNNKA
+975 ISFP
-985 QDKDGNEVGAYSND
+985 DG
-999 YSDFVTIASEAGTD
+999 
-1013 KKGKTYNLADGNKLF
+1013 
-1028 LSGGDSAILFVE
+1028 SGGFV
-1040 ADGVTRRIWGAYRYD
+1040 
-1055 DYEKITFRAG
+1055 
-1065 FTVDGEAVLYYGKPS
+1065 
-1080 GDDFVLRDKVFGAYD
+1080 
-1095 DGYITVVFDGYGAA
+1095 
-1109 SVVINAELSDGT
+1109 
-1121 YTLNGNEITFA
+1121 A
-1132 GIDGLA
+1132 GIDGAYTAVVFGNADGETVYVEYIFTADFFAQGFEALAQDGYASFVFRYYPAMGNYFFVFDSSEQENYVIDDGESRIEFSVNGDGTAWLNSLLCAVTRDGDEFVLTTASGARGVVRVVGDGTAQLA
-1138 SASFIPSETQENSS
+1138 SSERGTYFALADGTPTLEKEMLFLDGFGGATMQRYVAATETSESRIEDVASGTYVRLDSASGYYEYDVSFADGGYENFRFAYGTITVGNSAVAVYILYDESQEESFETSDGG
-1152 KLTLTY
+1152 TLLIDAY
-1158 GGSSHTLTYTGKEK
+1158 GQATFEDASGEK
-1172 GSYYDLKLGAKIELD
+1172 RAAIASRAADTVIEGRELMRVRVLDAD
-1187 GKNIDN
+1187 GKNYGAEKTYAVSEENGKKRLLPVD
-1193 EGGTA
+1193 GGLGV
-1198 KIYFKHQEYER
+1198 YFL
-1209 KYKLEGTKL
+1209 LEGDKILSESKL
-1218 YIIWIEG
+1218 VLDGLGGGVLYCGETQSEVKG
-1225 TDGSEDVLWNWSFN
+1225 T
-1239 SSTRK
+1239 
-1244 ITGYW
+1244 
-1249 NYHLDEYEYYFEFGL
+1249 
-1264 LAEGEEKGAYTSAAG
+1264 YTSAERENEWIFRP
-1279 DKLTLDGFFVAEYTP
+1279 DGTEAESFRFALMRGVPTT
-1294 ASGQAEKWNYFMMSD
+1294 E
-1309 VSVLLTSGESYKL
+1309 GESFDLFAVYAEQWECTL
-1322 LVLDDA
+1322 LSADW
-1328 SFTETEVTETS
+1328 EVAAFGGYGSGTFIDRLGRVFS
-1339 VAGQYYVAERSYKV
+1339 VYCEIVDENTVRIYGAAFGEM
-1353 WLDGNGNMLYDSN
+1353 WLTADFLSGTFELYD
-1366 MSVYTYVVEG
+1366 
-1376 NVFKLT
+1376 
-1382 SYDDSGTPH
+1382 
-1391 VHEGKFALETDGYI
+1391 
-1405 ETAFYSYGYSYLRLF
+1405 
-1420 KEKLEYT
+1420 
-1427 TVSFKLDDKSYT
+1427 
-1439 LAIFE
+1439 
-1444 NKFVYAYQY
+1444 
-1453 GQAIA
+1453 QAPA
-1458 YTGSVADYAAAKA
+1458 
-1471 AIAAKEDFEV
+1471 E
-1481 TLDGTVY
+1481 
-1488 TASYDSDSWAWTFTP
+1488 
-1503 KS
+1503 

>member
-28 ASCETGKTYTLT
+28 AACETGKTYTLT

-60 QLPDEPTL
+60 DLPDEPTL

-254 GYVYYFVNTPQG
+254 GYVYYFVNTPLG

-279 YGAPHTVSESMFTVR
+279 YGAPHTVSKSLFTVR

-303 SPEGEVVYAAGDEIS
+303 SPEGEVVYAEGDEIS

-571 EDLSGA
+571 EDLNGA

-700 IYHFAAEWFA
+700 IYHFAADWFA

-720 LLAPFYGDF
+720 LLAPFYGEF

-838 FCFAAVDYIG
+838 FCFAAVDG
-848 SEEVLYIPENIT
+848 S
-860 EVAPDAVQGLL
+860 
-871 TLKMVIFGDKVT
+871 
-883 TVGDRAFVGN
+883 
-893 PYLVSVIFGTGI
+893 
-905 DHIGDDA
+905 
-912 FSMATYLIDI
+912 
-922 HFPNAEKAPS
+922 
-932 YIGKNAFYRL
+932 GK
-942 DGIAL
+942 G
-947 VPSTTEWGGLM
+947 
-958 TVYVGGSFWGDA
+958 
-970 SPSAY
+970 SAY
-975 VTLFNVNNKA
+975 ISFP
-985 QDKDGNEVGAYSND
+985 DG
-999 YSDFVTIASEAGTD
+999 
-1013 KKGKTYNLADGNKLF
+1013 
-1028 LSGGDSAILFVE
+1028 SGGFV
-1040 ADGVTRRIWGAYRYD
+1040 
-1055 DYEKITFRAG
+1055 
-1065 FTVDGEAVLYYGKPS
+1065 
-1080 GDDFVLRDKVFGAYD
+1080 
-1095 DGYITVVFDGYGAA
+1095 
-1109 SVVINAELSDGT
+1109 
-1121 YTLNGNEITFA
+1121 A
-1132 GIDGLA
+1132 GIDGAYTAVVFGNADGETVYVEYTFTADFFAQGFEALAQDGYASFVFRYYPAMGNYFFVFDSSEQENYVIDDGESRIEFSVNGDGTAWLNSLLCAVTRDGDEFVLTTASGARGVVRVVGDGTAQLA
-1138 SASFIPSETQENSS
+1138 SSERGTYFALADGTPTLEKEMLFLDGFGGATMQRYVAATETSESRIEDVASG
-1152 KLTLTY
+1152 TY
-1158 GGSSHTLTYTGKEK
+1158 VRLDSASGYYEYDVSFAD
-1172 GSYYDLKLGAKIELD
+1172 GSYENFRFAYGTITVGNSAVAVYILYDESREETFETSDGGMLLIDAYGQATFEDASGEKRAAIASRAADTVIEGRELMRVRVLDAD
-1187 GKNIDN
+1187 GKNYGAEKTYAVSEENGKKRLLPVD
-1193 EGGTA
+1193 GGLGV
-1198 KIYFKHQEYER
+1198 YFL
-1209 KYKLEGTKL
+1209 LEGDKIL
-1218 YIIWIEG
+1218 
-1225 TDGSEDVLWNWSFN
+1225 SES
-1239 SSTRK
+1239 K
-1244 ITGYW
+1244 
-1249 NYHLDEYEYYFEFGL
+1249 
-1264 LAEGEEKGAYTSAAG
+1264 
-1279 DKLTLDGFFVAEYTP
+1279 
-1294 ASGQAEKWNYFMMSD
+1294 
-1309 VSVLLTSGESYKL
+1309 
-1322 LVLDDA
+1322 LVLDGLGGGVLYCGETQSEVKGTYTAAERENEWIFRPDD
-1328 SFTETEVTETS
+1328 TETESFRFALMRGVPTTEGESFDLFAVYAEQWECTLLSADWEVAAFGGYGSGTFIDRLGRVFS
-1339 VAGQYYVAERSYKV
+1339 VYCEIVDENTVRIYGAAFGEM
-1353 WLDGNGNMLYDSN
+1353 WLTADFLSDTFELYD
-1366 MSVYTYVVEG
+1366 
-1376 NVFKLT
+1376 
-1382 SYDDSGTPH
+1382 
-1391 VHEGKFALETDGYI
+1391 
-1405 ETAFYSYGYSYLRLF
+1405 
-1420 KEKLEYT
+1420 
-1427 TVSFKLDDKSYT
+1427 
-1439 LAIFE
+1439 
-1444 NKFVYAYQY
+1444 
-1453 GQAIA
+1453 QAPA
-1458 YTGSVADYAAAKA
+1458 
-1471 AIAAKEDFEV
+1471 E
-1481 TLDGTVY
+1481 
-1488 TASYDSDSWAWTFTP
+1488 
-1503 KS
+1503 

>member
-28 ASCETGKTYTLT
+28 AACETGKTYTLT

-60 QLPDEPTL
+60 DLPDEPTL

-127 LEAGEKVWRIVSQ
+127 LEPGEKVWRIVSQ

-688 VTGENTYDGDAK
+688 ITGENTYDEDAK
-700 IYHFAAEWFA
+700 IYHFAADWFA

-838 FCFAAVDYIG
+838 FCFAAVDE
-848 SEEVLYIPENIT
+848 S
-860 EVAPDAVQGLL
+860 
-871 TLKMVIFGDKVT
+871 
-883 TVGDRAFVGN
+883 
-893 PYLVSVIFGTGI
+893 
-905 DHIGDDA
+905 
-912 FSMATYLIDI
+912 
-922 HFPNAEKAPS
+922 
-932 YIGKNAFYRL
+932 GK
-942 DGIAL
+942 G
-947 VPSTTEWGGLM
+947 
-958 TVYVGGSFWGDA
+958 
-970 SPSAY
+970 SAY
-975 VTLFNVNNKA
+975 ISFP
-985 QDKDGNEVGAYSND
+985 DG
-999 YSDFVTIASEAGTD
+999 
-1013 KKGKTYNLADGNKLF
+1013 
-1028 LSGGDSAILFVE
+1028 SGGFV
-1040 ADGVTRRIWGAYRYD
+1040 
-1055 DYEKITFRAG
+1055 
-1065 FTVDGEAVLYYGKPS
+1065 
-1080 GDDFVLRDKVFGAYD
+1080 
-1095 DGYITVVFDGYGAA
+1095 
-1109 SVVINAELSDGT
+1109 
-1121 YTLNGNEITFA
+1121 A
-1132 GIDGLA
+1132 GIDGAYTAVVFGNADGETVYVEYTFTADFFAQGFEALAQDGYASFVFRYYPAMGNYFFVFDSSEQENYVIDDGESRIEFSVNGDGTAWLNSLLCAVTRDGDEFVLTTASGARGVVRVVGDGTAQLA
-1138 SASFIPSETQENSS
+1138 SSERGTYFALADGTPTLEKEMLFLDGFGGATMQRYVAATETSESRIEDVASG
-1152 KLTLTY
+1152 TY
-1158 GGSSHTLTYTGKEK
+1158 VRLDSASGYYEYDVSFAD
-1172 GSYYDLKLGAKIELD
+1172 GSYENFRFAYGTITVGNSAVAVYILYDESREETFETSDGGMLLIDAYGQATFEDASGEKRAAIASRAADTLIEGRELMRVRVLDAD
-1187 GKNIDN
+1187 GKNYGAEKTYAVSEENGKKRLLPVD
-1193 EGGTA
+1193 GGLGV
-1198 KIYFKHQEYER
+1198 YFL
-1209 KYKLEGTKL
+1209 LEGDKIL
-1218 YIIWIEG
+1218 
-1225 TDGSEDVLWNWSFN
+1225 SES
-1239 SSTRK
+1239 K
-1244 ITGYW
+1244 
-1249 NYHLDEYEYYFEFGL
+1249 
-1264 LAEGEEKGAYTSAAG
+1264 
-1279 DKLTLDGFFVAEYTP
+1279 
-1294 ASGQAEKWNYFMMSD
+1294 
-1309 VSVLLTSGESYKL
+1309 
-1322 LVLDDA
+1322 LVLDGLGGGVLYCGETQSEVKGTYTAAERENEWIFRPDD
-1328 SFTETEVTETS
+1328 TETESFRFALMRGVPTTEGESFDLFAVYAEQWECTLLSADWEVAAFGGYGSGTFIDRLGRVFS
-1339 VAGQYYVAERSYKV
+1339 VYCEIVDENTVRIYGAAFGEM
-1353 WLDGNGNMLYDSN
+1353 WLTADFLSDTFELYD
-1366 MSVYTYVVEG
+1366 
-1376 NVFKLT
+1376 
-1382 SYDDSGTPH
+1382 
-1391 VHEGKFALETDGYI
+1391 
-1405 ETAFYSYGYSYLRLF
+1405 
-1420 KEKLEYT
+1420 
-1427 TVSFKLDDKSYT
+1427 
-1439 LAIFE
+1439 
-1444 NKFVYAYQY
+1444 
-1453 GQAIA
+1453 QAPA
-1458 YTGSVADYAAAKA
+1458 
-1471 AIAAKEDFEV
+1471 E
-1481 TLDGTVY
+1481 
-1488 TASYDSDSWAWTFTP
+1488 
-1503 KS
+1503 

>member
-28 ASCETGKTYTLT
+28 AACETGKTYTLT

-60 QLPDEPTL
+60 DLPDEPTL

-127 LEAGEKVWRIVSQ
+127 LEPGEKVWRIVSQ

-279 YGAPHTVSESMFTVR
+279 YGAPHTVSESLFTVR

-396 AYFDGDMTLTLTQVD
+396 AYFDSDMTLTLTQVD

-688 VTGENTYDGDAK
+688 ITGENTYDEDAK
-700 IYHFAAEWFA
+700 IYHFAADWFA

-838 FCFAAVDYIG
+838 FCFAAVDG
-848 SEEVLYIPENIT
+848 S
-860 EVAPDAVQGLL
+860 
-871 TLKMVIFGDKVT
+871 
-883 TVGDRAFVGN
+883 
-893 PYLVSVIFGTGI
+893 
-905 DHIGDDA
+905 
-912 FSMATYLIDI
+912 
-922 HFPNAEKAPS
+922 
-932 YIGKNAFYRL
+932 GK
-942 DGIAL
+942 G
-947 VPSTTEWGGLM
+947 
-958 TVYVGGSFWGDA
+958 
-970 SPSAY
+970 SAY
-975 VTLFNVNNKA
+975 ISFP
-985 QDKDGNEVGAYSND
+985 DG
-999 YSDFVTIASEAGTD
+999 
-1013 KKGKTYNLADGNKLF
+1013 
-1028 LSGGDSAILFVE
+1028 SGGFV
-1040 ADGVTRRIWGAYRYD
+1040 
-1055 DYEKITFRAG
+1055 
-1065 FTVDGEAVLYYGKPS
+1065 
-1080 GDDFVLRDKVFGAYD
+1080 
-1095 DGYITVVFDGYGAA
+1095 
-1109 SVVINAELSDGT
+1109 
-1121 YTLNGNEITFA
+1121 A
-1132 GIDGLA
+1132 GIDGAYTAVVFGNADGETVYVEYTFTADFFAQGFEALAQDGYASFVFRYYPAMGNYFFVFDSSEQENYVIDDGESRIEFSVNGDGTAWLNSLLCAVTRDGDEFVLTTASGARGVVRVVGDGTAQLA
-1138 SASFIPSETQENSS
+1138 SSERGTYFALADGTPTLEKEMLFLDGFGGATMQRYVAATETSESRIEDVASG
-1152 KLTLTY
+1152 TY
-1158 GGSSHTLTYTGKEK
+1158 VRLDSASGYYEYDVSFAD
-1172 GSYYDLKLGAKIELD
+1172 GSYENFRFAYGTITVGNSAVAVYILYDESREESFETSDGGMLLIDAYGQATFEDASGEKRAAIASRAADTLIEGRELMRVRVLDAD
-1187 GKNIDN
+1187 GKNYGAEKTYAVSEENGKKRLLPVD
-1193 EGGTA
+1193 GGLGV
-1198 KIYFKHQEYER
+1198 YFL
-1209 KYKLEGTKL
+1209 LEGDKIL
-1218 YIIWIEG
+1218 
-1225 TDGSEDVLWNWSFN
+1225 SES
-1239 SSTRK
+1239 K
-1244 ITGYW
+1244 
-1249 NYHLDEYEYYFEFGL
+1249 
-1264 LAEGEEKGAYTSAAG
+1264 
-1279 DKLTLDGFFVAEYTP
+1279 
-1294 ASGQAEKWNYFMMSD
+1294 
-1309 VSVLLTSGESYKL
+1309 
-1322 LVLDDA
+1322 LVLDGLGGGVLYCG
-1328 SFTETEVTETS
+1328 ETQSEVKGTYT
-1339 VAGQYYVAERSYKV
+1339 AAERKNEWIFRPDGTEAESFRFALMRGVPTTEGESFDLFAVYAEQWECTLLSADWEV
-1353 WLDGNGNMLYDSN
+1353 AAFGGYGSGTFIDRLGRVFSVYCEIVDENTVRIYGAAFGEMWLTADFLSGTFELYD
-1366 MSVYTYVVEG
+1366 
-1376 NVFKLT
+1376 
-1382 SYDDSGTPH
+1382 
-1391 VHEGKFALETDGYI
+1391 
-1405 ETAFYSYGYSYLRLF
+1405 
-1420 KEKLEYT
+1420 
-1427 TVSFKLDDKSYT
+1427 
-1439 LAIFE
+1439 
-1444 NKFVYAYQY
+1444 
-1453 GQAIA
+1453 QAPA
-1458 YTGSVADYAAAKA
+1458 
-1471 AIAAKEDFEV
+1471 E
-1481 TLDGTVY
+1481 
-1488 TASYDSDSWAWTFTP
+1488 
-1503 KS
+1503 

>member
-28 ASCETGKTYTLT
+28 AACETGKTYTLT

-60 QLPDEPTL
+60 DLPDEPTL

-127 LEAGEKVWRIVSQ
+127 LEPGEKVWRIVSQ

-279 YGAPHTVSESMFTVR
+279 YGAPHTVSESLFTVR

-396 AYFDGDMTLTLTQVD
+396 AYFDSDMTLTLTQVD

-587 KAYYGEGAER
+587 KAYYGEGTER

-688 VTGENTYDGDAK
+688 ITGENTYDEDAK
-700 IYHFAAEWFA
+700 IYHFAADWFA

-838 FCFAAVDYIG
+838 FCFAAVDG
-848 SEEVLYIPENIT
+848 S
-860 EVAPDAVQGLL
+860 
-871 TLKMVIFGDKVT
+871 
-883 TVGDRAFVGN
+883 
-893 PYLVSVIFGTGI
+893 
-905 DHIGDDA
+905 
-912 FSMATYLIDI
+912 
-922 HFPNAEKAPS
+922 
-932 YIGKNAFYRL
+932 GK
-942 DGIAL
+942 G
-947 VPSTTEWGGLM
+947 
-958 TVYVGGSFWGDA
+958 
-970 SPSAY
+970 SAY
-975 VTLFNVNNKA
+975 ISFP
-985 QDKDGNEVGAYSND
+985 DG
-999 YSDFVTIASEAGTD
+999 
-1013 KKGKTYNLADGNKLF
+1013 
-1028 LSGGDSAILFVE
+1028 SGGFV
-1040 ADGVTRRIWGAYRYD
+1040 
-1055 DYEKITFRAG
+1055 
-1065 FTVDGEAVLYYGKPS
+1065 
-1080 GDDFVLRDKVFGAYD
+1080 
-1095 DGYITVVFDGYGAA
+1095 
-1109 SVVINAELSDGT
+1109 
-1121 YTLNGNEITFA
+1121 A
-1132 GIDGLA
+1132 GIDGAYTAVVFGNADGETVYVEYTFTADFFAQGFEALAQDGYASFVFRYYPAMGNYFFVFDSSEQENYVIDDGESRIEFSVNGDGTAWLNSLLCAVTRDGDEFVLTTASGARGVVRVVGDGTAQLA
-1138 SASFIPSETQENSS
+1138 SSERGTYFALADGTPTLEKEMLFLDGFGGATMQRYVAATETSESRIEDVASG
-1152 KLTLTY
+1152 TY
-1158 GGSSHTLTYTGKEK
+1158 VRLDSASGYYEYDVSFAD
-1172 GSYYDLKLGAKIELD
+1172 GSYENFRFAYGTITVGNSAVAVYILYDESREETFETSDGGMLLIDAYGQATFEDASGEKRAAIASRAADTLIEGRELMRVRVLDAD
-1187 GKNIDN
+1187 GKNYGAEKTYAVSEENGKKRLLPVD
-1193 EGGTA
+1193 GGLGV
-1198 KIYFKHQEYER
+1198 YFL
-1209 KYKLEGTKL
+1209 LEGDKIL
-1218 YIIWIEG
+1218 
-1225 TDGSEDVLWNWSFN
+1225 SES
-1239 SSTRK
+1239 K
-1244 ITGYW
+1244 
-1249 NYHLDEYEYYFEFGL
+1249 
-1264 LAEGEEKGAYTSAAG
+1264 
-1279 DKLTLDGFFVAEYTP
+1279 
-1294 ASGQAEKWNYFMMSD
+1294 
-1309 VSVLLTSGESYKL
+1309 
-1322 LVLDDA
+1322 LVLDGLGGGVLYCGETQSEVKGTYTAAERENEWIFRPDD
-1328 SFTETEVTETS
+1328 TETESFRFALMRGVPTTEGESFDLFAVYAEQWECTLLSADWEVAAFGGYGSGTFIDRLGRVFS
-1339 VAGQYYVAERSYKV
+1339 VYCEIVDENTVRIYGAAFGEM
-1353 WLDGNGNMLYDSN
+1353 WLTADFLSDTFELYD
-1366 MSVYTYVVEG
+1366 
-1376 NVFKLT
+1376 
-1382 SYDDSGTPH
+1382 
-1391 VHEGKFALETDGYI
+1391 
-1405 ETAFYSYGYSYLRLF
+1405 
-1420 KEKLEYT
+1420 
-1427 TVSFKLDDKSYT
+1427 
-1439 LAIFE
+1439 
-1444 NKFVYAYQY
+1444 
-1453 GQAIA
+1453 QAPA
-1458 YTGSVADYAAAKA
+1458 
-1471 AIAAKEDFEV
+1471 E
-1481 TLDGTVY
+1481 
-1488 TASYDSDSWAWTFTP
+1488 
-1503 KS
+1503 

>member
-28 ASCETGKTYTLT
+28 AACETGKTYTLT

-60 QLPDEPTL
+60 DLPDEPTL

-838 FCFAAVDYIG
+838 FCFAAVDE
-848 SEEVLYIPENIT
+848 S
-860 EVAPDAVQGLL
+860 
-871 TLKMVIFGDKVT
+871 
-883 TVGDRAFVGN
+883 
-893 PYLVSVIFGTGI
+893 
-905 DHIGDDA
+905 
-912 FSMATYLIDI
+912 
-922 HFPNAEKAPS
+922 
-932 YIGKNAFYRL
+932 GK
-942 DGIAL
+942 G
-947 VPSTTEWGGLM
+947 
-958 TVYVGGSFWGDA
+958 
-970 SPSAY
+970 SAY
-975 VTLFNVNNKA
+975 ISFP
-985 QDKDGNEVGAYSND
+985 DG
-999 YSDFVTIASEAGTD
+999 
-1013 KKGKTYNLADGNKLF
+1013 
-1028 LSGGDSAILFVE
+1028 SGGFV
-1040 ADGVTRRIWGAYRYD
+1040 
-1055 DYEKITFRAG
+1055 
-1065 FTVDGEAVLYYGKPS
+1065 
-1080 GDDFVLRDKVFGAYD
+1080 
-1095 DGYITVVFDGYGAA
+1095 
-1109 SVVINAELSDGT
+1109 
-1121 YTLNGNEITFA
+1121 A
-1132 GIDGLA
+1132 GIDGAYTAVVFGNADGETVYVEYIFTADFFAQGFEALAQDGYASFVFRYYPAMGNYFFVFDSSEQENYVIDDGESRIEFSVNGDGTAWLNSLLCAVTRDGDEFVLTTASGARGVVRVVGDGTAQLA
-1138 SASFIPSETQENSS
+1138 SSERGTYFALADGTPTLEKEMLFLDGFGGATMQRYVAATETSESRIEDVASGTYVRLDSASGYYEYDVSFADGGYENFRFAYGTITVGNSAVAVYILYDESREETFETSDGG
-1152 KLTLTY
+1152 TLLIDAY
-1158 GGSSHTLTYTGKEK
+1158 GQATFEDASGEK
-1172 GSYYDLKLGAKIELD
+1172 RAAIASRAADTVIEGRELMRVRVLDAD
-1187 GKNIDN
+1187 GKNYGAEKTYAVSEENGKKRLLPVD
-1193 EGGTA
+1193 GGLGV
-1198 KIYFKHQEYER
+1198 YFL
-1209 KYKLEGTKL
+1209 LEGDKIL
-1218 YIIWIEG
+1218 
-1225 TDGSEDVLWNWSFN
+1225 SES
-1239 SSTRK
+1239 K
-1244 ITGYW
+1244 
-1249 NYHLDEYEYYFEFGL
+1249 
-1264 LAEGEEKGAYTSAAG
+1264 
-1279 DKLTLDGFFVAEYTP
+1279 
-1294 ASGQAEKWNYFMMSD
+1294 
-1309 VSVLLTSGESYKL
+1309 
-1322 LVLDDA
+1322 LVLDGLGGGVLYCG
-1328 SFTETEVTETS
+1328 ETQSEVKGTYT
-1339 VAGQYYVAERSYKV
+1339 AAERENEWIFRPDGTEAESFRFALMRGVPTTEGESFDLFAVYAEQWECTLLSADWEV
-1353 WLDGNGNMLYDSN
+1353 AAFGGYGSGTFIDRLGRVFSVYCEIVDENTVRIYGAAFGEMWLTADFLSGTFELYD
-1366 MSVYTYVVEG
+1366 
-1376 NVFKLT
+1376 
-1382 SYDDSGTPH
+1382 
-1391 VHEGKFALETDGYI
+1391 
-1405 ETAFYSYGYSYLRLF
+1405 
-1420 KEKLEYT
+1420 
-1427 TVSFKLDDKSYT
+1427 
-1439 LAIFE
+1439 
-1444 NKFVYAYQY
+1444 
-1453 GQAIA
+1453 QAPA
-1458 YTGSVADYAAAKA
+1458 
-1471 AIAAKEDFEV
+1471 E
-1481 TLDGTVY
+1481 
-1488 TASYDSDSWAWTFTP
+1488 
-1503 KS
+1503 

>member
-28 ASCETGKTYTLT
+28 AACETGKTYTLT

-60 QLPDEPTL
+60 DLPDEPTL

-838 FCFAAVDYIG
+838 FCFAAVDE
-848 SEEVLYIPENIT
+848 S
-860 EVAPDAVQGLL
+860 
-871 TLKMVIFGDKVT
+871 
-883 TVGDRAFVGN
+883 
-893 PYLVSVIFGTGI
+893 
-905 DHIGDDA
+905 
-912 FSMATYLIDI
+912 
-922 HFPNAEKAPS
+922 
-932 YIGKNAFYRL
+932 GK
-942 DGIAL
+942 G
-947 VPSTTEWGGLM
+947 
-958 TVYVGGSFWGDA
+958 
-970 SPSAY
+970 SAY
-975 VTLFNVNNKA
+975 ISFP
-985 QDKDGNEVGAYSND
+985 DG
-999 YSDFVTIASEAGTD
+999 
-1013 KKGKTYNLADGNKLF
+1013 
-1028 LSGGDSAILFVE
+1028 SGGFV
-1040 ADGVTRRIWGAYRYD
+1040 
-1055 DYEKITFRAG
+1055 
-1065 FTVDGEAVLYYGKPS
+1065 
-1080 GDDFVLRDKVFGAYD
+1080 
-1095 DGYITVVFDGYGAA
+1095 
-1109 SVVINAELSDGT
+1109 
-1121 YTLNGNEITFA
+1121 A
-1132 GIDGLA
+1132 GIDGAYTAVVFGNADGETVYVEYTFTADFFAQGFEALAQDGYASFVFRYYPAMGNYFFVFDSSEQENYVIDDGESRIEFSVNGDGTAWLNSLLCAVTRDGDEFVLTTASGARGVVRVVGDGTAQLA
-1138 SASFIPSETQENSS
+1138 SSERGTYFALADGTPTLEKEMLFLDGFGGATMQRYVAATETSESRIEDVASGTYVRLDSASGYYEYGVSFADGGYENFRFAYGTITVGNSAVAVYILYDESREESFETSDGG
-1152 KLTLTY
+1152 TLLIDAY
-1158 GGSSHTLTYTGKEK
+1158 GQATFEDASGEK
-1172 GSYYDLKLGAKIELD
+1172 RAAIASRAADTVIEGRELMRVRVLDAD
-1187 GKNIDN
+1187 GKNYGAEKTYAVSEENGKKRLLPVD
-1193 EGGTA
+1193 GGLGV
-1198 KIYFKHQEYER
+1198 YFL
-1209 KYKLEGTKL
+1209 LEGDKIL
-1218 YIIWIEG
+1218 
-1225 TDGSEDVLWNWSFN
+1225 SES
-1239 SSTRK
+1239 K
-1244 ITGYW
+1244 
-1249 NYHLDEYEYYFEFGL
+1249 
-1264 LAEGEEKGAYTSAAG
+1264 
-1279 DKLTLDGFFVAEYTP
+1279 
-1294 ASGQAEKWNYFMMSD
+1294 
-1309 VSVLLTSGESYKL
+1309 
-1322 LVLDDA
+1322 LVLDGLGGGVLYCG
-1328 SFTETEVTETS
+1328 ETQSEVKGTYT
-1339 VAGQYYVAERSYKV
+1339 AAERENEWIFRPDGTEAESFRFALMRGVPTTEGESFDLFAVYAEQWECTLLSADWEV
-1353 WLDGNGNMLYDSN
+1353 AAFGGYGSGTFIDRLGRVFSVYCEIVDENTVRIYGAAFGEMWLTADFLSGTFELYD
-1366 MSVYTYVVEG
+1366 
-1376 NVFKLT
+1376 
-1382 SYDDSGTPH
+1382 
-1391 VHEGKFALETDGYI
+1391 
-1405 ETAFYSYGYSYLRLF
+1405 
-1420 KEKLEYT
+1420 
-1427 TVSFKLDDKSYT
+1427 
-1439 LAIFE
+1439 
-1444 NKFVYAYQY
+1444 
-1453 GQAIA
+1453 QAPA
-1458 YTGSVADYAAAKA
+1458 
-1471 AIAAKEDFEV
+1471 E
-1481 TLDGTVY
+1481 
-1488 TASYDSDSWAWTFTP
+1488 
-1503 KS
+1503 

>member
-28 ASCETGKTYTLT
+28 AACETGKTYTLT

-60 QLPDEPTL
+60 DLPDEPTL

-279 YGAPHTVSESMFTVR
+279 YGAPHTVSESRFTVR

-396 AYFDGDMTLTLTQVD
+396 AYFDSDMTLTLTQVD

-571 EDLSGA
+571 EDLNGA

-587 KAYYGEGAER
+587 KAYYGEGTER

-688 VTGENTYDGDAK
+688 ITGENTYDEDAK
-700 IYHFAAEWFA
+700 IYHFAADWFA

-838 FCFAAVDYIG
+838 FCFAAVDG
-848 SEEVLYIPENIT
+848 S
-860 EVAPDAVQGLL
+860 
-871 TLKMVIFGDKVT
+871 
-883 TVGDRAFVGN
+883 
-893 PYLVSVIFGTGI
+893 
-905 DHIGDDA
+905 
-912 FSMATYLIDI
+912 
-922 HFPNAEKAPS
+922 
-932 YIGKNAFYRL
+932 GK
-942 DGIAL
+942 G
-947 VPSTTEWGGLM
+947 
-958 TVYVGGSFWGDA
+958 
-970 SPSAY
+970 SAY
-975 VTLFNVNNKA
+975 ISFP
-985 QDKDGNEVGAYSND
+985 DG
-999 YSDFVTIASEAGTD
+999 
-1013 KKGKTYNLADGNKLF
+1013 
-1028 LSGGDSAILFVE
+1028 SGGFV
-1040 ADGVTRRIWGAYRYD
+1040 
-1055 DYEKITFRAG
+1055 
-1065 FTVDGEAVLYYGKPS
+1065 
-1080 GDDFVLRDKVFGAYD
+1080 
-1095 DGYITVVFDGYGAA
+1095 
-1109 SVVINAELSDGT
+1109 
-1121 YTLNGNEITFA
+1121 A
-1132 GIDGLA
+1132 GIDGAYTAVVFGNADGETVYVEYTFTADFFAQGFEALAQDGYASFVFRYYPAMGNYFFVFDSSEQENYVIDDGESRIEFSVNGDGTAWLNSLLCAVTRDGDEFVLTTASGARGVVRVVGDGTAQLA
-1138 SASFIPSETQENSS
+1138 SSERGTYFALADGTPTLEKEMLFLDGFGGATMQRYVAATETSKSRIEDVASG
-1152 KLTLTY
+1152 TY
-1158 GGSSHTLTYTGKEK
+1158 VRLDSASGYYEYDVSFAD
-1172 GSYYDLKLGAKIELD
+1172 GSYENFRFAYGTITVGNSAVAVYILYDESREETFETSDGGMLLIDAYGQATFEDASGEKRAAIASRAADTVIEGRELMRVRVLDAD
-1187 GKNIDN
+1187 GKNYGAEKTYAVSEENGKKRLLPVD
-1193 EGGTA
+1193 GGLGV
-1198 KIYFKHQEYER
+1198 YFL
-1209 KYKLEGTKL
+1209 LEGDKIL
-1218 YIIWIEG
+1218 
-1225 TDGSEDVLWNWSFN
+1225 SES
-1239 SSTRK
+1239 K
-1244 ITGYW
+1244 
-1249 NYHLDEYEYYFEFGL
+1249 
-1264 LAEGEEKGAYTSAAG
+1264 
-1279 DKLTLDGFFVAEYTP
+1279 
-1294 ASGQAEKWNYFMMSD
+1294 
-1309 VSVLLTSGESYKL
+1309 
-1322 LVLDDA
+1322 LVLDGLGGGVLYCGETQSEVKGTYTAAERENEWIFRPDD
-1328 SFTETEVTETS
+1328 TETESFRFALMRGVPTTEGESFDLFAVYAEQWECTLLSADWEVAAFGGYGSGTFIDRLGRVFS
-1339 VAGQYYVAERSYKV
+1339 VYCEIVDENTVRIYGAAFGEM
-1353 WLDGNGNMLYDSN
+1353 WLTADFLSDTFELYD
-1366 MSVYTYVVEG
+1366 
-1376 NVFKLT
+1376 
-1382 SYDDSGTPH
+1382 
-1391 VHEGKFALETDGYI
+1391 
-1405 ETAFYSYGYSYLRLF
+1405 
-1420 KEKLEYT
+1420 
-1427 TVSFKLDDKSYT
+1427 
-1439 LAIFE
+1439 
-1444 NKFVYAYQY
+1444 
-1453 GQAIA
+1453 QAPA
-1458 YTGSVADYAAAKA
+1458 
-1471 AIAAKEDFEV
+1471 E
-1481 TLDGTVY
+1481 
-1488 TASYDSDSWAWTFTP
+1488 
-1503 KS
+1503 

>member
-28 ASCETGKTYTLT
+28 AACETGKTYTLT

-60 QLPDEPTL
+60 DLPDEPTL

-127 LEAGEKVWRIVSQ
+127 LEPGEKVWRIVSQ

-279 YGAPHTVSESMFTVR
+279 YGAPHTVSESLFTVR

-396 AYFDGDMTLTLTQVD
+396 AYFDSDMTLTLTQVD

-571 EDLSGA
+571 EDLNGA

-587 KAYYGEGAER
+587 KAYYGEGTER

-688 VTGENTYDGDAK
+688 ITGENTYDGDAK
-700 IYHFAAEWFA
+700 IYHFAADWFA

-838 FCFAAVDYIG
+838 FCFAAVDG
-848 SEEVLYIPENIT
+848 S
-860 EVAPDAVQGLL
+860 
-871 TLKMVIFGDKVT
+871 
-883 TVGDRAFVGN
+883 
-893 PYLVSVIFGTGI
+893 
-905 DHIGDDA
+905 
-912 FSMATYLIDI
+912 
-922 HFPNAEKAPS
+922 
-932 YIGKNAFYRL
+932 GK
-942 DGIAL
+942 G
-947 VPSTTEWGGLM
+947 
-958 TVYVGGSFWGDA
+958 
-970 SPSAY
+970 SAY
-975 VTLFNVNNKA
+975 ISFP
-985 QDKDGNEVGAYSND
+985 DG
-999 YSDFVTIASEAGTD
+999 
-1013 KKGKTYNLADGNKLF
+1013 
-1028 LSGGDSAILFVE
+1028 SGGFV
-1040 ADGVTRRIWGAYRYD
+1040 
-1055 DYEKITFRAG
+1055 
-1065 FTVDGEAVLYYGKPS
+1065 
-1080 GDDFVLRDKVFGAYD
+1080 
-1095 DGYITVVFDGYGAA
+1095 
-1109 SVVINAELSDGT
+1109 
-1121 YTLNGNEITFA
+1121 A
-1132 GIDGLA
+1132 GIDGAYTAVVFGNADGETVYVEYTFTADFFAQGFEALAQDGYASFVFRYYPAMGNYFFVFDSSEQENYVIDDGESRIEFSVNGDGTAWLNSLLCAVTRDGDEFVLTTASGARGVVRVVGDGTAQLA
-1138 SASFIPSETQENSS
+1138 SSERGTYFALADGTPTLEKEMLFLDGFGGATMQRYVAATETSESRIEDVASG
-1152 KLTLTY
+1152 TY
-1158 GGSSHTLTYTGKEK
+1158 VRLDSASGYYEYDVSFAD
-1172 GSYYDLKLGAKIELD
+1172 GSYENFRFAYGTITVGNSAVAVYILYDESREETFETSDGGMLLIDAYGQATFEDASGEKRAAIASRAADTLIEGRELMRVRVLDAD
-1187 GKNIDN
+1187 GKNYGAEKTYAVSEENGKKRLLPVD
-1193 EGGTA
+1193 GGLGV
-1198 KIYFKHQEYER
+1198 YFL
-1209 KYKLEGTKL
+1209 LEGDKIL
-1218 YIIWIEG
+1218 
-1225 TDGSEDVLWNWSFN
+1225 SES
-1239 SSTRK
+1239 K
-1244 ITGYW
+1244 
-1249 NYHLDEYEYYFEFGL
+1249 
-1264 LAEGEEKGAYTSAAG
+1264 
-1279 DKLTLDGFFVAEYTP
+1279 
-1294 ASGQAEKWNYFMMSD
+1294 
-1309 VSVLLTSGESYKL
+1309 
-1322 LVLDDA
+1322 LVLDGLGGGVLYCGETQSEVKGTYTAAERENEWIFRPDD
-1328 SFTETEVTETS
+1328 TETESFRFALMRGVPTTEGESFDLFAVYAEQWECTLLSADWEVAAFGGYGSGTFIDRLGRVFS
-1339 VAGQYYVAERSYKV
+1339 VYCEIVDENTVRIYGAAFGEM
-1353 WLDGNGNMLYDSN
+1353 WLTADFLSDTFELYD
-1366 MSVYTYVVEG
+1366 
-1376 NVFKLT
+1376 
-1382 SYDDSGTPH
+1382 
-1391 VHEGKFALETDGYI
+1391 
-1405 ETAFYSYGYSYLRLF
+1405 
-1420 KEKLEYT
+1420 
-1427 TVSFKLDDKSYT
+1427 
-1439 LAIFE
+1439 
-1444 NKFVYAYQY
+1444 
-1453 GQAIA
+1453 QAPA
-1458 YTGSVADYAAAKA
+1458 
-1471 AIAAKEDFEV
+1471 E
-1481 TLDGTVY
+1481 
-1488 TASYDSDSWAWTFTP
+1488 
-1503 KS
+1503 

>member
-28 ASCETGKTYTLT
+28 AACETGKTYTLT

-60 QLPDEPTL
+60 DLPDEPTL

-127 LEAGEKVWRIVSQ
+127 LEPGEKVWRIVSQ

-279 YGAPHTVSESMFTVR
+279 YGAPHTVSESLFTVR

-396 AYFDGDMTLTLTQVD
+396 AYFDSDMTLTLTQVD

-688 VTGENTYDGDAK
+688 ITGENTYDGDAK
-700 IYHFAAEWFA
+700 IYHFAADWFA

-838 FCFAAVDYIG
+838 FCFAAVDG
-848 SEEVLYIPENIT
+848 S
-860 EVAPDAVQGLL
+860 
-871 TLKMVIFGDKVT
+871 
-883 TVGDRAFVGN
+883 
-893 PYLVSVIFGTGI
+893 
-905 DHIGDDA
+905 
-912 FSMATYLIDI
+912 
-922 HFPNAEKAPS
+922 
-932 YIGKNAFYRL
+932 GK
-942 DGIAL
+942 G
-947 VPSTTEWGGLM
+947 
-958 TVYVGGSFWGDA
+958 
-970 SPSAY
+970 SAY
-975 VTLFNVNNKA
+975 ISFP
-985 QDKDGNEVGAYSND
+985 DG
-999 YSDFVTIASEAGTD
+999 
-1013 KKGKTYNLADGNKLF
+1013 
-1028 LSGGDSAILFVE
+1028 SGGFV
-1040 ADGVTRRIWGAYRYD
+1040 
-1055 DYEKITFRAG
+1055 
-1065 FTVDGEAVLYYGKPS
+1065 
-1080 GDDFVLRDKVFGAYD
+1080 
-1095 DGYITVVFDGYGAA
+1095 
-1109 SVVINAELSDGT
+1109 
-1121 YTLNGNEITFA
+1121 A
-1132 GIDGLA
+1132 GIDGAYTAVVFGNADGETVYVEYTFTADFFAQGFEALAQDGYASFVFRYYPAMGNYFFVFDSSEQENYVIDDGESRIEFSVNGDGTAWLNSLLCAVTRDGDEFVLTTASGARGVVRVVGDGTAQLA
-1138 SASFIPSETQENSS
+1138 SSERGTYFALADGTPTLEKEMLFLDGFGGATMQRYVAATETSESRIEDVASG
-1152 KLTLTY
+1152 TY
-1158 GGSSHTLTYTGKEK
+1158 VRLDSASGYYEYDVSFAD
-1172 GSYYDLKLGAKIELD
+1172 GSYENFRFAYGTITVGNSAVAVYILYDESREETFETSDGGMLLIDAYGQATFEDASGEKRAAIASRAADTLIEGRELMRVRVLDAD
-1187 GKNIDN
+1187 GKNYGAEKTYAVSEENGKKRLLPVD
-1193 EGGTA
+1193 GGLGV
-1198 KIYFKHQEYER
+1198 YFL
-1209 KYKLEGTKL
+1209 LEGDKIL
-1218 YIIWIEG
+1218 
-1225 TDGSEDVLWNWSFN
+1225 SES
-1239 SSTRK
+1239 K
-1244 ITGYW
+1244 
-1249 NYHLDEYEYYFEFGL
+1249 
-1264 LAEGEEKGAYTSAAG
+1264 
-1279 DKLTLDGFFVAEYTP
+1279 
-1294 ASGQAEKWNYFMMSD
+1294 
-1309 VSVLLTSGESYKL
+1309 
-1322 LVLDDA
+1322 LVLDGLGGGVLYCGETQSEVKGTYTAAERENEWIFRPDD
-1328 SFTETEVTETS
+1328 TETESFRFALMRGVPTTEGESFDLFAVYAEQWECTLLSADWEVAAFGGYGSGTFIDRLGRVFS
-1339 VAGQYYVAERSYKV
+1339 VYCEIVDENTVRIYGAAFGEM
-1353 WLDGNGNMLYDSN
+1353 WLTADFLSDTFELYD
-1366 MSVYTYVVEG
+1366 
-1376 NVFKLT
+1376 
-1382 SYDDSGTPH
+1382 
-1391 VHEGKFALETDGYI
+1391 
-1405 ETAFYSYGYSYLRLF
+1405 
-1420 KEKLEYT
+1420 
-1427 TVSFKLDDKSYT
+1427 
-1439 LAIFE
+1439 
-1444 NKFVYAYQY
+1444 
-1453 GQAIA
+1453 QAPA
-1458 YTGSVADYAAAKA
+1458 
-1471 AIAAKEDFEV
+1471 E
-1481 TLDGTVY
+1481 
-1488 TASYDSDSWAWTFTP
+1488 
-1503 KS
+1503 

>member
-127 LEAGEKVWRIVSQ
+127 LEA
-140 AVPSLTGAV
+140 TGAV

-838 FCFAAVDYIG
+838 FCFAAVDE
-848 SEEVLYIPENIT
+848 S
-860 EVAPDAVQGLL
+860 
-871 TLKMVIFGDKVT
+871 
-883 TVGDRAFVGN
+883 
-893 PYLVSVIFGTGI
+893 
-905 DHIGDDA
+905 
-912 FSMATYLIDI
+912 
-922 HFPNAEKAPS
+922 
-932 YIGKNAFYRL
+932 GK
-942 DGIAL
+942 G
-947 VPSTTEWGGLM
+947 
-958 TVYVGGSFWGDA
+958 
-970 SPSAY
+970 SAY
-975 VTLFNVNNKA
+975 ISFP
-985 QDKDGNEVGAYSND
+985 DG
-999 YSDFVTIASEAGTD
+999 
-1013 KKGKTYNLADGNKLF
+1013 
-1028 LSGGDSAILFVE
+1028 SGGFV
-1040 ADGVTRRIWGAYRYD
+1040 
-1055 DYEKITFRAG
+1055 
-1065 FTVDGEAVLYYGKPS
+1065 
-1080 GDDFVLRDKVFGAYD
+1080 
-1095 DGYITVVFDGYGAA
+1095 
-1109 SVVINAELSDGT
+1109 
-1121 YTLNGNEITFA
+1121 A
-1132 GIDGLA
+1132 GIDGAYTAVVFGNADGETVYVEYTFTADFFAQGFEALAQDGYASFVFRYYPAMGNYFFVFDSSEQENYVIDDGESRIEFSVNGDGTAWLNSLLCAVTRDGDEFVLTTASGARGVVRVVGDGTAQLA
-1138 SASFIPSETQENSS
+1138 SSERGTYFALADGTPTLEKEMLFLDGFGGATMQRYVAATETSESRIEDVASGTYVRLDSASGYYEYDVSFADGGYENFRFAYGTITVGNSAVAVYILYDESQEESFETSDGG
-1152 KLTLTY
+1152 TLLIDAY
-1158 GGSSHTLTYTGKEK
+1158 GQATFEDASGEK
-1172 GSYYDLKLGAKIELD
+1172 RAAIASRAADTVIEGRELMRVRVLDAD
-1187 GKNIDN
+1187 GKNYGAEKTYAVSEENGKKRLLPVD
-1193 EGGTA
+1193 GGLGV
-1198 KIYFKHQEYER
+1198 YFL
-1209 KYKLEGTKL
+1209 LEGDKILSESKL
-1218 YIIWIEG
+1218 VLDGLGGGVLYCGETQSEVKG
-1225 TDGSEDVLWNWSFN
+1225 T
-1239 SSTRK
+1239 
-1244 ITGYW
+1244 
-1249 NYHLDEYEYYFEFGL
+1249 
-1264 LAEGEEKGAYTSAAG
+1264 YTSAERENEWIFRP
-1279 DKLTLDGFFVAEYTP
+1279 DGTEAESFRFALMRGVPTT
-1294 ASGQAEKWNYFMMSD
+1294 E
-1309 VSVLLTSGESYKL
+1309 GESFDLFAVYAEQWECTL
-1322 LVLDDA
+1322 LSADW
-1328 SFTETEVTETS
+1328 EVAAFGGYGSGTFIDRLGRVFS
-1339 VAGQYYVAERSYKV
+1339 VYCEIVDENTVRIYGAAFGEM
-1353 WLDGNGNMLYDSN
+1353 WLTADFLSGTFELYD
-1366 MSVYTYVVEG
+1366 
-1376 NVFKLT
+1376 
-1382 SYDDSGTPH
+1382 
-1391 VHEGKFALETDGYI
+1391 
-1405 ETAFYSYGYSYLRLF
+1405 
-1420 KEKLEYT
+1420 
-1427 TVSFKLDDKSYT
+1427 
-1439 LAIFE
+1439 
-1444 NKFVYAYQY
+1444 
-1453 GQAIA
+1453 QAPA
-1458 YTGSVADYAAAKA
+1458 
-1471 AIAAKEDFEV
+1471 E
-1481 TLDGTVY
+1481 
-1488 TASYDSDSWAWTFTP
+1488 
-1503 KS
+1503 

>member
-838 FCFAAVDYIG
+838 FCFAAVDE
-848 SEEVLYIPENIT
+848 S
-860 EVAPDAVQGLL
+860 
-871 TLKMVIFGDKVT
+871 
-883 TVGDRAFVGN
+883 
-893 PYLVSVIFGTGI
+893 
-905 DHIGDDA
+905 
-912 FSMATYLIDI
+912 
-922 HFPNAEKAPS
+922 
-932 YIGKNAFYRL
+932 GK
-942 DGIAL
+942 G
-947 VPSTTEWGGLM
+947 
-958 TVYVGGSFWGDA
+958 
-970 SPSAY
+970 SAY
-975 VTLFNVNNKA
+975 ISFP
-985 QDKDGNEVGAYSND
+985 DG
-999 YSDFVTIASEAGTD
+999 
-1013 KKGKTYNLADGNKLF
+1013 
-1028 LSGGDSAILFVE
+1028 SGGFV
-1040 ADGVTRRIWGAYRYD
+1040 
-1055 DYEKITFRAG
+1055 
-1065 FTVDGEAVLYYGKPS
+1065 
-1080 GDDFVLRDKVFGAYD
+1080 
-1095 DGYITVVFDGYGAA
+1095 
-1109 SVVINAELSDGT
+1109 
-1121 YTLNGNEITFA
+1121 A
-1132 GIDGLA
+1132 GIDGAYTAVVFGNADGETVYVEYTFTADFFAQGFEALAQDGYASFVFRYYPAMGNYFFVFDSSEQENYVIDDGESRIEFSVNGDGTAWLNSLLCAVTRDGDEFVLTTASGARGVVRVVGDGTAQLA
-1138 SASFIPSETQENSS
+1138 SSERGTYFALADGTPTLEKEMLFLDGFGGATMQRYVAATETSESRIEDVASGTYVRLDSASGYYEYDVSFADGGYENFRFAYGTITVGNSAVAVYILYDESQEESFETSDGG
-1152 KLTLTY
+1152 TLLIDAY
-1158 GGSSHTLTYTGKEK
+1158 GQATFEDASGEK
-1172 GSYYDLKLGAKIELD
+1172 RAAIASRAADTVIEGRELMRVRVLDAD
-1187 GKNIDN
+1187 GKNYGAEKTYAVSEENGKKRLLPVD
-1193 EGGTA
+1193 GGLGV
-1198 KIYFKHQEYER
+1198 YFL
-1209 KYKLEGTKL
+1209 LEGDKILSESKL
-1218 YIIWIEG
+1218 VLDGLGGGVLYCGETQSEVKG
-1225 TDGSEDVLWNWSFN
+1225 T
-1239 SSTRK
+1239 
-1244 ITGYW
+1244 
-1249 NYHLDEYEYYFEFGL
+1249 
-1264 LAEGEEKGAYTSAAG
+1264 YTSAERENEWIFRP
-1279 DKLTLDGFFVAEYTP
+1279 DGTEAESFRFALMRGVPTT
-1294 ASGQAEKWNYFMMSD
+1294 E
-1309 VSVLLTSGESYKL
+1309 GESFDLFAVYAEQWECTQL
-1322 LVLDDA
+1322 SADW
-1328 SFTETEVTETS
+1328 EVAAFGGYGSGTFIDRLGRVFS
-1339 VAGQYYVAERSYKV
+1339 VYCEIVDENTVRIYGAAFGEM
-1353 WLDGNGNMLYDSN
+1353 WLTADFLSGTFELYD
-1366 MSVYTYVVEG
+1366 
-1376 NVFKLT
+1376 
-1382 SYDDSGTPH
+1382 
-1391 VHEGKFALETDGYI
+1391 
-1405 ETAFYSYGYSYLRLF
+1405 
-1420 KEKLEYT
+1420 
-1427 TVSFKLDDKSYT
+1427 
-1439 LAIFE
+1439 
-1444 NKFVYAYQY
+1444 
-1453 GQAIA
+1453 QAPA
-1458 YTGSVADYAAAKA
+1458 
-1471 AIAAKEDFEV
+1471 E
-1481 TLDGTVY
+1481 
-1488 TASYDSDSWAWTFTP
+1488 
-1503 KS
+1503 

>member
-254 GYVYYFVNTPQG
+254 GYVYYFVNTPLG

-279 YGAPHTVSESMFTVR
+279 YGAPHTVSKSLFTVR

-303 SPEGEVVYAAGDEIS
+303 SPEGEVVYAEGDEIS

-445 SPSVYQFSSESV
+445 SPSVYQFSSESI

-571 EDLSGA
+571 EDLNGA

-688 VTGENTYDGDAK
+688 VTGENTYDEDAK
-700 IYHFAAEWFA
+700 IYHFAADWFA

-838 FCFAAVDYIG
+838 FCFAAVDE
-848 SEEVLYIPENIT
+848 S
-860 EVAPDAVQGLL
+860 
-871 TLKMVIFGDKVT
+871 
-883 TVGDRAFVGN
+883 
-893 PYLVSVIFGTGI
+893 
-905 DHIGDDA
+905 
-912 FSMATYLIDI
+912 
-922 HFPNAEKAPS
+922 
-932 YIGKNAFYRL
+932 GK
-942 DGIAL
+942 G
-947 VPSTTEWGGLM
+947 
-958 TVYVGGSFWGDA
+958 
-970 SPSAY
+970 SAY
-975 VTLFNVNNKA
+975 ISFP
-985 QDKDGNEVGAYSND
+985 DG
-999 YSDFVTIASEAGTD
+999 
-1013 KKGKTYNLADGNKLF
+1013 
-1028 LSGGDSAILFVE
+1028 SGGFV
-1040 ADGVTRRIWGAYRYD
+1040 
-1055 DYEKITFRAG
+1055 
-1065 FTVDGEAVLYYGKPS
+1065 
-1080 GDDFVLRDKVFGAYD
+1080 
-1095 DGYITVVFDGYGAA
+1095 
-1109 SVVINAELSDGT
+1109 
-1121 YTLNGNEITFA
+1121 A
-1132 GIDGLA
+1132 GIDGAYTAVVFGNADGETVYVEYTFTADFFAQGFEALAQDGYASFVFRYYPAMGNYFFVFDSSEQENYVIDDGESRIEFSVNGDGTAWLNSLLCAVTRDGDEFVLTTASGARGVVRVVGDGTAQLA
-1138 SASFIPSETQENSS
+1138 SSERGTYFALADGTPTLEKEMLFLDGFGGATMQRYVAATETSESRIEDVASGTYVRLDSASGYYEYDVSFADGGYENFRFAYGTITVGNSAVAVYILYDESQEESFETSDGG
-1152 KLTLTY
+1152 TLLIDAY
-1158 GGSSHTLTYTGKEK
+1158 GQATFEDASGEK
-1172 GSYYDLKLGAKIELD
+1172 RAAIASRAADTVIEGRELMRVRVLDAD
-1187 GKNIDN
+1187 GKNYGAEKTYAVSEENGKKRLLPVD
-1193 EGGTA
+1193 GGLGV
-1198 KIYFKHQEYER
+1198 YFL
-1209 KYKLEGTKL
+1209 LEGDKILSESKL
-1218 YIIWIEG
+1218 VLDGLGGGVLYCGETQSEVKG
-1225 TDGSEDVLWNWSFN
+1225 T
-1239 SSTRK
+1239 
-1244 ITGYW
+1244 
-1249 NYHLDEYEYYFEFGL
+1249 
-1264 LAEGEEKGAYTSAAG
+1264 YTSAERENEWIFRP
-1279 DKLTLDGFFVAEYTP
+1279 DGTEAESFRFALMRGVPTT
-1294 ASGQAEKWNYFMMSD
+1294 E
-1309 VSVLLTSGESYKL
+1309 GESFDLFAVYAEQWECTL
-1322 LVLDDA
+1322 LSADW
-1328 SFTETEVTETS
+1328 EVAAFGGYGSGTFIDRLGRVFS
-1339 VAGQYYVAERSYKV
+1339 VYCEIVDENTVRIYGAAFGEM
-1353 WLDGNGNMLYDSN
+1353 WLTADFLSGTFELYD
-1366 MSVYTYVVEG
+1366 
-1376 NVFKLT
+1376 
-1382 SYDDSGTPH
+1382 
-1391 VHEGKFALETDGYI
+1391 
-1405 ETAFYSYGYSYLRLF
+1405 
-1420 KEKLEYT
+1420 
-1427 TVSFKLDDKSYT
+1427 
-1439 LAIFE
+1439 
-1444 NKFVYAYQY
+1444 
-1453 GQAIA
+1453 QAPA
-1458 YTGSVADYAAAKA
+1458 
-1471 AIAAKEDFEV
+1471 E
-1481 TLDGTVY
+1481 
-1488 TASYDSDSWAWTFTP
+1488 
-1503 KS
+1503 

>member
-28 ASCETGKTYTLT
+28 AACETGKTYTLT

-60 QLPDEPTL
+60 DLPDEPTL

-279 YGAPHTVSESMFTVR
+279 YGAPHTVSESLFTVR

-396 AYFDGDMTLTLTQVD
+396 AYFDSDMTLTLTQVD

-587 KAYYGEGAER
+587 KAYYGEGTER

-688 VTGENTYDGDAK
+688 ITGENTYDEDAK
-700 IYHFAAEWFA
+700 IYHFAADWFA

-838 FCFAAVDYIG
+838 FCFAAVDG
-848 SEEVLYIPENIT
+848 S
-860 EVAPDAVQGLL
+860 
-871 TLKMVIFGDKVT
+871 
-883 TVGDRAFVGN
+883 
-893 PYLVSVIFGTGI
+893 
-905 DHIGDDA
+905 
-912 FSMATYLIDI
+912 
-922 HFPNAEKAPS
+922 
-932 YIGKNAFYRL
+932 GK
-942 DGIAL
+942 G
-947 VPSTTEWGGLM
+947 
-958 TVYVGGSFWGDA
+958 
-970 SPSAY
+970 SAY
-975 VTLFNVNNKA
+975 ISFP
-985 QDKDGNEVGAYSND
+985 DG
-999 YSDFVTIASEAGTD
+999 
-1013 KKGKTYNLADGNKLF
+1013 
-1028 LSGGDSAILFVE
+1028 SGGFV
-1040 ADGVTRRIWGAYRYD
+1040 
-1055 DYEKITFRAG
+1055 
-1065 FTVDGEAVLYYGKPS
+1065 
-1080 GDDFVLRDKVFGAYD
+1080 
-1095 DGYITVVFDGYGAA
+1095 
-1109 SVVINAELSDGT
+1109 
-1121 YTLNGNEITFA
+1121 A
-1132 GIDGLA
+1132 GIDGAYTAVVFGNADGETVYVEYTFTADFFAQGFEALAQDGYASFVFRYYPAMGNYFFVFDSSEQENYVIDDGESRIEFSVNGDGTAWLNSLLCAVTRDGDEFVLTTASGARGVVRVVGDGTAQLA
-1138 SASFIPSETQENSS
+1138 SSERGTYFALADGTPTLEKEMLFLDGFGGATMQRYVAATETSKSRIEDVASG
-1152 KLTLTY
+1152 TY
-1158 GGSSHTLTYTGKEK
+1158 VRLDSASGYYEYDVSFAD
-1172 GSYYDLKLGAKIELD
+1172 GSYENFRFAYGTITVGNSAVAVYILYDESREETFETSDGGMLLIDAYGQATFEDASGEKRAAIASRAADTLIEGRELMRVRVLDAD
-1187 GKNIDN
+1187 GKNYGAEKTYAVSEENGKKRLLPVD
-1193 EGGTA
+1193 GGLGV
-1198 KIYFKHQEYER
+1198 YFL
-1209 KYKLEGTKL
+1209 LEGDKIL
-1218 YIIWIEG
+1218 
-1225 TDGSEDVLWNWSFN
+1225 SES
-1239 SSTRK
+1239 K
-1244 ITGYW
+1244 
-1249 NYHLDEYEYYFEFGL
+1249 
-1264 LAEGEEKGAYTSAAG
+1264 
-1279 DKLTLDGFFVAEYTP
+1279 
-1294 ASGQAEKWNYFMMSD
+1294 
-1309 VSVLLTSGESYKL
+1309 
-1322 LVLDDA
+1322 LVLDGLGGGVLYCGETQSEVKGTYTAAERENEWIFRPDD
-1328 SFTETEVTETS
+1328 TETESFRFALMRGVPTTEGESFDLFAVYAEQWECTLLSADWEVAAFGGYGSGTFIDRLGRVFS
-1339 VAGQYYVAERSYKV
+1339 VYCEIVDENTVRIYGAAFGEM
-1353 WLDGNGNMLYDSN
+1353 WLTADFLSDTFELYD
-1366 MSVYTYVVEG
+1366 
-1376 NVFKLT
+1376 
-1382 SYDDSGTPH
+1382 
-1391 VHEGKFALETDGYI
+1391 
-1405 ETAFYSYGYSYLRLF
+1405 
-1420 KEKLEYT
+1420 
-1427 TVSFKLDDKSYT
+1427 
-1439 LAIFE
+1439 
-1444 NKFVYAYQY
+1444 
-1453 GQAIA
+1453 QAPA
-1458 YTGSVADYAAAKA
+1458 
-1471 AIAAKEDFEV
+1471 E
-1481 TLDGTVY
+1481 
-1488 TASYDSDSWAWTFTP
+1488 
-1503 KS
+1503 

>member
-28 ASCETGKTYTLT
+28 AACETGKTYTLT

-60 QLPDEPTL
+60 DLPDEPTL

-445 SPSVYQFSSESV
+445 SPSVYQFSSESI

-571 EDLSGA
+571 EDLNGA

-688 VTGENTYDGDAK
+688 VTGENTYDEDAK
-700 IYHFAAEWFA
+700 IYHFAADWFA

-838 FCFAAVDYIG
+838 FCFAAVDE
-848 SEEVLYIPENIT
+848 S
-860 EVAPDAVQGLL
+860 
-871 TLKMVIFGDKVT
+871 
-883 TVGDRAFVGN
+883 
-893 PYLVSVIFGTGI
+893 
-905 DHIGDDA
+905 
-912 FSMATYLIDI
+912 
-922 HFPNAEKAPS
+922 
-932 YIGKNAFYRL
+932 GK
-942 DGIAL
+942 G
-947 VPSTTEWGGLM
+947 
-958 TVYVGGSFWGDA
+958 
-970 SPSAY
+970 SAY
-975 VTLFNVNNKA
+975 ISFP
-985 QDKDGNEVGAYSND
+985 DG
-999 YSDFVTIASEAGTD
+999 
-1013 KKGKTYNLADGNKLF
+1013 
-1028 LSGGDSAILFVE
+1028 SGGFV
-1040 ADGVTRRIWGAYRYD
+1040 
-1055 DYEKITFRAG
+1055 
-1065 FTVDGEAVLYYGKPS
+1065 
-1080 GDDFVLRDKVFGAYD
+1080 
-1095 DGYITVVFDGYGAA
+1095 
-1109 SVVINAELSDGT
+1109 
-1121 YTLNGNEITFA
+1121 A
-1132 GIDGLA
+1132 GIDGAYTAVVFGNADGETVYVEYTFTADFFAQGFEALAQDGYASFVFRYYPAMGNYFFVFDSSEQENYVIDDGESRIEFSVNGDGTAWLNSLLCAVTRDGDEFVLTTASGARGVVRVVGDGTAQLA
-1138 SASFIPSETQENSS
+1138 SSERGTYFALADGTPTLEKEMLFLDGFGGATMQRYVAATETSESRIEDVASGTYVRLDSASGYYEYDVSFADGGYENFRFAYGTITVGNSAVAVYILYDESQEESFETSDGG
-1152 KLTLTY
+1152 TLLIDAY
-1158 GGSSHTLTYTGKEK
+1158 GQATFEDASGEK
-1172 GSYYDLKLGAKIELD
+1172 RAAIASRAADTVIEGRELMRVRVLDAD
-1187 GKNIDN
+1187 GKNYGAEKTYAVSEENGKKRLLPVD
-1193 EGGTA
+1193 GGLGV
-1198 KIYFKHQEYER
+1198 YFL
-1209 KYKLEGTKL
+1209 LEGDKILSESKL
-1218 YIIWIEG
+1218 VLDGLGGGVLYCGETQSEVKG
-1225 TDGSEDVLWNWSFN
+1225 T
-1239 SSTRK
+1239 
-1244 ITGYW
+1244 
-1249 NYHLDEYEYYFEFGL
+1249 
-1264 LAEGEEKGAYTSAAG
+1264 YTSAERENEWIFRP
-1279 DKLTLDGFFVAEYTP
+1279 DGTEAESFRFALMRGVPTT
-1294 ASGQAEKWNYFMMSD
+1294 E
-1309 VSVLLTSGESYKL
+1309 GESFDLFAVYAEQWECTL
-1322 LVLDDA
+1322 LSADW
-1328 SFTETEVTETS
+1328 EVAAFGGYGSGTFIDRLGRVFS
-1339 VAGQYYVAERSYKV
+1339 VYCEIVDENTVRIYGAAFGEM
-1353 WLDGNGNMLYDSN
+1353 WLTADFLSGTFELYD
-1366 MSVYTYVVEG
+1366 
-1376 NVFKLT
+1376 
-1382 SYDDSGTPH
+1382 
-1391 VHEGKFALETDGYI
+1391 
-1405 ETAFYSYGYSYLRLF
+1405 
-1420 KEKLEYT
+1420 
-1427 TVSFKLDDKSYT
+1427 
-1439 LAIFE
+1439 
-1444 NKFVYAYQY
+1444 
-1453 GQAIA
+1453 QAPA
-1458 YTGSVADYAAAKA
+1458 
-1471 AIAAKEDFEV
+1471 E
-1481 TLDGTVY
+1481 
-1488 TASYDSDSWAWTFTP
+1488 
-1503 KS
+1503 

>member
-533 EVRFLCRLGEEQGR
+533 EVCFLCRLGEEQGR

-838 FCFAAVDYIG
+838 FCFAAVDE
-848 SEEVLYIPENIT
+848 S
-860 EVAPDAVQGLL
+860 
-871 TLKMVIFGDKVT
+871 
-883 TVGDRAFVGN
+883 
-893 PYLVSVIFGTGI
+893 
-905 DHIGDDA
+905 
-912 FSMATYLIDI
+912 
-922 HFPNAEKAPS
+922 
-932 YIGKNAFYRL
+932 GK
-942 DGIAL
+942 G
-947 VPSTTEWGGLM
+947 
-958 TVYVGGSFWGDA
+958 
-970 SPSAY
+970 SAY
-975 VTLFNVNNKA
+975 ISFP
-985 QDKDGNEVGAYSND
+985 DG
-999 YSDFVTIASEAGTD
+999 
-1013 KKGKTYNLADGNKLF
+1013 
-1028 LSGGDSAILFVE
+1028 SGGFV
-1040 ADGVTRRIWGAYRYD
+1040 
-1055 DYEKITFRAG
+1055 
-1065 FTVDGEAVLYYGKPS
+1065 
-1080 GDDFVLRDKVFGAYD
+1080 
-1095 DGYITVVFDGYGAA
+1095 
-1109 SVVINAELSDGT
+1109 
-1121 YTLNGNEITFA
+1121 A
-1132 GIDGLA
+1132 GIDGAYTAVVFGNADGETVYVEYTFTADFFAQGFEALAQDGYASFVFRYYPAMGNYFFVFDSSEQENYVIDDGESRIEFSVNGDGTAWLNSLLCAVTRDGDEFVLTTASGARGVVRVVGDGTAQLA
-1138 SASFIPSETQENSS
+1138 SSERGTYFALADGTPTLEKEMLFLDGFGGATMQRYVAATETSESRIEDVASGTYVRLDSASGYYEYDVSFADGGYENFRFAYGTITVGNSAVAVYILYDESQEESFETSDGG
-1152 KLTLTY
+1152 TLLIDAY
-1158 GGSSHTLTYTGKEK
+1158 GQATFEDASGEK
-1172 GSYYDLKLGAKIELD
+1172 RAAIASRAADTVIEGRELMRVRVLDAD
-1187 GKNIDN
+1187 GKNYGAEKTYAVSEENGKKRLLPVD
-1193 EGGTA
+1193 GGLGV
-1198 KIYFKHQEYER
+1198 YFL
-1209 KYKLEGTKL
+1209 LEGDKILSESKL
-1218 YIIWIEG
+1218 VLDGLGGGVLYCGETQSEVKG
-1225 TDGSEDVLWNWSFN
+1225 T
-1239 SSTRK
+1239 
-1244 ITGYW
+1244 
-1249 NYHLDEYEYYFEFGL
+1249 
-1264 LAEGEEKGAYTSAAG
+1264 YTSAERENEWIFRP
-1279 DKLTLDGFFVAEYTP
+1279 DGTEAESFRFALMRGVPTT
-1294 ASGQAEKWNYFMMSD
+1294 E
-1309 VSVLLTSGESYKL
+1309 GESFDLFAVYAEQWECTL
-1322 LVLDDA
+1322 LSADW
-1328 SFTETEVTETS
+1328 EVAAFGGYGSGTFIDRLGRVFS
-1339 VAGQYYVAERSYKV
+1339 VYCEIVDENTVRIYGAAFGEM
-1353 WLDGNGNMLYDSN
+1353 WLTADFLSGTFELYD
-1366 MSVYTYVVEG
+1366 
-1376 NVFKLT
+1376 
-1382 SYDDSGTPH
+1382 
-1391 VHEGKFALETDGYI
+1391 
-1405 ETAFYSYGYSYLRLF
+1405 
-1420 KEKLEYT
+1420 
-1427 TVSFKLDDKSYT
+1427 
-1439 LAIFE
+1439 
-1444 NKFVYAYQY
+1444 
-1453 GQAIA
+1453 QAPA
-1458 YTGSVADYAAAKA
+1458 
-1471 AIAAKEDFEV
+1471 E
-1481 TLDGTVY
+1481 
-1488 TASYDSDSWAWTFTP
+1488 
-1503 KS
+1503 

>member
-28 ASCETGKTYTLT
+28 AACETGKTYTLT

-60 QLPDEPTL
+60 DLPDEPTL

-127 LEAGEKVWRIVSQ
+127 LEAGEKVWQIVSQ

-838 FCFAAVDYIG
+838 FCFAAVDE
-848 SEEVLYIPENIT
+848 S
-860 EVAPDAVQGLL
+860 
-871 TLKMVIFGDKVT
+871 
-883 TVGDRAFVGN
+883 
-893 PYLVSVIFGTGI
+893 
-905 DHIGDDA
+905 
-912 FSMATYLIDI
+912 
-922 HFPNAEKAPS
+922 
-932 YIGKNAFYRL
+932 GK
-942 DGIAL
+942 G
-947 VPSTTEWGGLM
+947 
-958 TVYVGGSFWGDA
+958 
-970 SPSAY
+970 SAY
-975 VTLFNVNNKA
+975 ISFP
-985 QDKDGNEVGAYSND
+985 DG
-999 YSDFVTIASEAGTD
+999 
-1013 KKGKTYNLADGNKLF
+1013 
-1028 LSGGDSAILFVE
+1028 SGGFV
-1040 ADGVTRRIWGAYRYD
+1040 
-1055 DYEKITFRAG
+1055 
-1065 FTVDGEAVLYYGKPS
+1065 
-1080 GDDFVLRDKVFGAYD
+1080 
-1095 DGYITVVFDGYGAA
+1095 
-1109 SVVINAELSDGT
+1109 
-1121 YTLNGNEITFA
+1121 A
-1132 GIDGLA
+1132 GIDGAYTAVVFGNADGETVYVEYTFTADFFAQGFEALAQDGYASFVFRYYPAMGNYFFVFDSSEQENYVIDDGESRIEFSVNGDGTAWLNSLLCAVTRDGDEFVLTTASGARGVVRVVGDGTAQLA
-1138 SASFIPSETQENSS
+1138 SSERGTYFALADGTPTLEKEMLFLDGFGGATMQRYVAATETSESRIEDVASGTYVRLDSASGYYEYGVSFADGGYENFRFAYGTITVGNSAVAVYILYDESREESFETSDGG
-1152 KLTLTY
+1152 TLLIDAY
-1158 GGSSHTLTYTGKEK
+1158 GQATFEDASGEK
-1172 GSYYDLKLGAKIELD
+1172 RAAIASRAADTVIEGRELMRVRVLDAD
-1187 GKNIDN
+1187 GKNYGAEKTYAVSEENGKKRLLPVD
-1193 EGGTA
+1193 GGLGV
-1198 KIYFKHQEYER
+1198 YFL
-1209 KYKLEGTKL
+1209 LEGDKIL
-1218 YIIWIEG
+1218 
-1225 TDGSEDVLWNWSFN
+1225 SES
-1239 SSTRK
+1239 K
-1244 ITGYW
+1244 
-1249 NYHLDEYEYYFEFGL
+1249 
-1264 LAEGEEKGAYTSAAG
+1264 
-1279 DKLTLDGFFVAEYTP
+1279 
-1294 ASGQAEKWNYFMMSD
+1294 
-1309 VSVLLTSGESYKL
+1309 
-1322 LVLDDA
+1322 LVLDGLGGGVLYCG
-1328 SFTETEVTETS
+1328 ETQSEVKGTYT
-1339 VAGQYYVAERSYKV
+1339 AAERENEWIFRPDGTEAESFRFALMRGVPTTEGESFDLFAVYAEQWECTLLSADWEV
-1353 WLDGNGNMLYDSN
+1353 AAFGGYGSGTFIDRLGRVFSVYCEIVDENTVRIYGAAFGEMWLTADFLSGTFELYD
-1366 MSVYTYVVEG
+1366 
-1376 NVFKLT
+1376 
-1382 SYDDSGTPH
+1382 
-1391 VHEGKFALETDGYI
+1391 
-1405 ETAFYSYGYSYLRLF
+1405 
-1420 KEKLEYT
+1420 
-1427 TVSFKLDDKSYT
+1427 
-1439 LAIFE
+1439 
-1444 NKFVYAYQY
+1444 
-1453 GQAIA
+1453 QAPA
-1458 YTGSVADYAAAKA
+1458 
-1471 AIAAKEDFEV
+1471 E
-1481 TLDGTVY
+1481 
-1488 TASYDSDSWAWTFTP
+1488 
-1503 KS
+1503 

>member
-28 ASCETGKTYTLT
+28 AACETGKTYTLT

-60 QLPDEPTL
+60 DLPDEPTL

-114 DAAGGVLE
+114 DAAGGVL
-122 TSVFE
+122 E

-279 YGAPHTVSESMFTVR
+279 YGAPHTVSESLFTVR

-396 AYFDGDMTLTLTQVD
+396 AYFDSDMTLTLTQVD

-688 VTGENTYDGDAK
+688 ITGENTYDEDAK
-700 IYHFAAEWFA
+700 IYHFAADWFA

-838 FCFAAVDYIG
+838 FCFAAVDG
-848 SEEVLYIPENIT
+848 S
-860 EVAPDAVQGLL
+860 
-871 TLKMVIFGDKVT
+871 
-883 TVGDRAFVGN
+883 
-893 PYLVSVIFGTGI
+893 
-905 DHIGDDA
+905 
-912 FSMATYLIDI
+912 
-922 HFPNAEKAPS
+922 
-932 YIGKNAFYRL
+932 GK
-942 DGIAL
+942 G
-947 VPSTTEWGGLM
+947 
-958 TVYVGGSFWGDA
+958 
-970 SPSAY
+970 SAY
-975 VTLFNVNNKA
+975 ISFP
-985 QDKDGNEVGAYSND
+985 DG
-999 YSDFVTIASEAGTD
+999 
-1013 KKGKTYNLADGNKLF
+1013 
-1028 LSGGDSAILFVE
+1028 SGGFV
-1040 ADGVTRRIWGAYRYD
+1040 
-1055 DYEKITFRAG
+1055 
-1065 FTVDGEAVLYYGKPS
+1065 
-1080 GDDFVLRDKVFGAYD
+1080 
-1095 DGYITVVFDGYGAA
+1095 
-1109 SVVINAELSDGT
+1109 
-1121 YTLNGNEITFA
+1121 A
-1132 GIDGLA
+1132 GIDGAYTAVVFGNADGETVYVEYTFTADFFAQGFEALAQDGYASFVFRYYPAMGNYFFVFDSSEQENYVIDDGESRIEFSVNGDGTAWLNSLLCAVTRDGDEFVLTTASGARGVVRVVGDGTAQLA
-1138 SASFIPSETQENSS
+1138 SSERGTYFALADGTPTLEKEMLFLDGFGGATMQRYVAATETSESRIEDVASGTYVRLDSASGYYEYDVSFADGGYENFRFAYGTITVGNSAVAVYILYDESREESFETSDGGMLLIDAYGQATFEDASGEKRAAIAS
-1152 KLTLTY
+1152 RAADTL
-1158 GGSSHTLTYTGKEK
+1158 
-1172 GSYYDLKLGAKIELD
+1172 IEGRELMRVRVLDAD
-1187 GKNIDN
+1187 GKNYGAEKTYAVSEENGKKRLLPVD
-1193 EGGTA
+1193 GGLGV
-1198 KIYFKHQEYER
+1198 YFL
-1209 KYKLEGTKL
+1209 LEGDKIL
-1218 YIIWIEG
+1218 
-1225 TDGSEDVLWNWSFN
+1225 SES
-1239 SSTRK
+1239 K
-1244 ITGYW
+1244 
-1249 NYHLDEYEYYFEFGL
+1249 
-1264 LAEGEEKGAYTSAAG
+1264 
-1279 DKLTLDGFFVAEYTP
+1279 
-1294 ASGQAEKWNYFMMSD
+1294 
-1309 VSVLLTSGESYKL
+1309 
-1322 LVLDDA
+1322 LVLDGLGGGVLYCG
-1328 SFTETEVTETS
+1328 ETQSEVKGTYT
-1339 VAGQYYVAERSYKV
+1339 AAERKNEWIFRPDGTEAESFRFALMRGVPTTEGESFDLFAVYAEQWECTLLSADWEV
-1353 WLDGNGNMLYDSN
+1353 AAFGGYGSGTFIDRLGRVFSVYCEIVDENTVRIYGAAFGEMWLTADFLSGTFELYD
-1366 MSVYTYVVEG
+1366 
-1376 NVFKLT
+1376 
-1382 SYDDSGTPH
+1382 
-1391 VHEGKFALETDGYI
+1391 
-1405 ETAFYSYGYSYLRLF
+1405 
-1420 KEKLEYT
+1420 
-1427 TVSFKLDDKSYT
+1427 
-1439 LAIFE
+1439 
-1444 NKFVYAYQY
+1444 
-1453 GQAIA
+1453 QAPA
-1458 YTGSVADYAAAKA
+1458 
-1471 AIAAKEDFEV
+1471 E
-1481 TLDGTVY
+1481 
-1488 TASYDSDSWAWTFTP
+1488 
-1503 KS
+1503 

>member
-28 ASCETGKTYTLT
+28 AACETGKTYTLT

-60 QLPDEPTL
+60 DLPDEPTL

-127 LEAGEKVWRIVSQ
+127 LEPGEKVWRIVSQ

-279 YGAPHTVSESMFTVR
+279 YGAPHTVSESLFTVR

-396 AYFDGDMTLTLTQVD
+396 AYFDSDMTLTLTQVD

-571 EDLSGA
+571 EDLNGA

-587 KAYYGEGAER
+587 KAYYGEGTER

-688 VTGENTYDGDAK
+688 ITGENTYDGDAK
-700 IYHFAAEWFA
+700 IYHFAADWFA

-838 FCFAAVDYIG
+838 FCFAAVDG
-848 SEEVLYIPENIT
+848 S
-860 EVAPDAVQGLL
+860 
-871 TLKMVIFGDKVT
+871 
-883 TVGDRAFVGN
+883 
-893 PYLVSVIFGTGI
+893 
-905 DHIGDDA
+905 
-912 FSMATYLIDI
+912 
-922 HFPNAEKAPS
+922 
-932 YIGKNAFYRL
+932 GK
-942 DGIAL
+942 G
-947 VPSTTEWGGLM
+947 
-958 TVYVGGSFWGDA
+958 
-970 SPSAY
+970 SAY
-975 VTLFNVNNKA
+975 ISFP
-985 QDKDGNEVGAYSND
+985 DG
-999 YSDFVTIASEAGTD
+999 
-1013 KKGKTYNLADGNKLF
+1013 
-1028 LSGGDSAILFVE
+1028 SGGFV
-1040 ADGVTRRIWGAYRYD
+1040 
-1055 DYEKITFRAG
+1055 
-1065 FTVDGEAVLYYGKPS
+1065 
-1080 GDDFVLRDKVFGAYD
+1080 
-1095 DGYITVVFDGYGAA
+1095 
-1109 SVVINAELSDGT
+1109 
-1121 YTLNGNEITFA
+1121 A
-1132 GIDGLA
+1132 GIDGAYTAVVFGNADGETVYVEYTFTADFFAQGFEALAQDGYASFVFRYYPAMGNYFFVFDSSEQENYVIDDGESRIEFSVNGDGTAWLNSLLCAVTRDGDEFVLTTASGARGVVRVVGDGTAQLA
-1138 SASFIPSETQENSS
+1138 SSERGTYFALADGTPTLEKEMLFLDGFGGATMQRYVAATETSESRIEDVASGTYVRLDSASGYYEYDVSFADGGYENFRFAYGTITVGNSAVAVYILYDESREETFETSDGGMLLIDAYGQATFEDASGEKRAAIAS
-1152 KLTLTY
+1152 RAADTL
-1158 GGSSHTLTYTGKEK
+1158 
-1172 GSYYDLKLGAKIELD
+1172 IEGRELMRVRVLDAD
-1187 GKNIDN
+1187 GKNYGAEKTYAVSEENGKKRLLPVD
-1193 EGGTA
+1193 GGLGV
-1198 KIYFKHQEYER
+1198 YFL
-1209 KYKLEGTKL
+1209 LEGDKIL
-1218 YIIWIEG
+1218 
-1225 TDGSEDVLWNWSFN
+1225 SES
-1239 SSTRK
+1239 K
-1244 ITGYW
+1244 
-1249 NYHLDEYEYYFEFGL
+1249 
-1264 LAEGEEKGAYTSAAG
+1264 
-1279 DKLTLDGFFVAEYTP
+1279 
-1294 ASGQAEKWNYFMMSD
+1294 
-1309 VSVLLTSGESYKL
+1309 
-1322 LVLDDA
+1322 LVLDGLGGGVLYCGETQSEVKGTYTAAERENEWIFRPDD
-1328 SFTETEVTETS
+1328 TETESFRFALMRGVPTTEGESFDLFAVYAEQWECTLLSADWEVAAFGGYGSGTFIDRLGRVFS
-1339 VAGQYYVAERSYKV
+1339 VYCEIVDENTVRIYGAAFGEM
-1353 WLDGNGNMLYDSN
+1353 WLTADFLSDTFELYD
-1366 MSVYTYVVEG
+1366 
-1376 NVFKLT
+1376 
-1382 SYDDSGTPH
+1382 
-1391 VHEGKFALETDGYI
+1391 
-1405 ETAFYSYGYSYLRLF
+1405 
-1420 KEKLEYT
+1420 
-1427 TVSFKLDDKSYT
+1427 
-1439 LAIFE
+1439 
-1444 NKFVYAYQY
+1444 
-1453 GQAIA
+1453 QAPA
-1458 YTGSVADYAAAKA
+1458 
-1471 AIAAKEDFEV
+1471 E
-1481 TLDGTVY
+1481 
-1488 TASYDSDSWAWTFTP
+1488 
-1503 KS
+1503 

>member
-28 ASCETGKTYTLT
+28 AACETGKTYTLT

-60 QLPDEPTL
+60 DLPDEPTL

-254 GYVYYFVNTPQG
+254 GYVYYFVNTPLG

-279 YGAPHTVSESMFTVR
+279 YGAPHTVSKSLFTVR

-303 SPEGEVVYAAGDEIS
+303 SPEGEVVYAEGDEIS

-445 SPSVYQFSSESV
+445 SPSVYQFSSESI

-571 EDLSGA
+571 EDLNGA

-688 VTGENTYDGDAK
+688 VTGENTYDEDAK
-700 IYHFAAEWFA
+700 IYHFAADWFA

-758 TLKCDG
+758 TLKCNG

-838 FCFAAVDYIG
+838 FCFAAVDE
-848 SEEVLYIPENIT
+848 S
-860 EVAPDAVQGLL
+860 
-871 TLKMVIFGDKVT
+871 
-883 TVGDRAFVGN
+883 
-893 PYLVSVIFGTGI
+893 
-905 DHIGDDA
+905 
-912 FSMATYLIDI
+912 
-922 HFPNAEKAPS
+922 
-932 YIGKNAFYRL
+932 GK
-942 DGIAL
+942 G
-947 VPSTTEWGGLM
+947 
-958 TVYVGGSFWGDA
+958 
-970 SPSAY
+970 SAY
-975 VTLFNVNNKA
+975 ISFP
-985 QDKDGNEVGAYSND
+985 DG
-999 YSDFVTIASEAGTD
+999 
-1013 KKGKTYNLADGNKLF
+1013 
-1028 LSGGDSAILFVE
+1028 SGGFV
-1040 ADGVTRRIWGAYRYD
+1040 
-1055 DYEKITFRAG
+1055 
-1065 FTVDGEAVLYYGKPS
+1065 
-1080 GDDFVLRDKVFGAYD
+1080 
-1095 DGYITVVFDGYGAA
+1095 
-1109 SVVINAELSDGT
+1109 
-1121 YTLNGNEITFA
+1121 A
-1132 GIDGLA
+1132 GIDGAYTAVVFGNADGETVYVEYIFTADFFAQGFEALAQDGYASFVFRYYPAMGNYFFVFDSSEQENYVIDDGESRIEFSVNGDGTAWLNSLLCAVTRDGDEFVLTTASGARGVVRVVGDGTAQLA
-1138 SASFIPSETQENSS
+1138 SSERGTYFALADGTPTLEKEMLFLDGFGGATMQRYVAATETSESRIEDVASGTYVRLDSASGYYEYDVSFADGGYENFRFAYGTITVGNSAVAVYILYDESQEESFETSDGG
-1152 KLTLTY
+1152 TLLIDAY
-1158 GGSSHTLTYTGKEK
+1158 GQATFEDASGEK
-1172 GSYYDLKLGAKIELD
+1172 RAAIASRAADTVIEGRELMRVRVLDAD
-1187 GKNIDN
+1187 GKNYGAEKTYAVSEENGKKRLLPVD
-1193 EGGTA
+1193 GGLGV
-1198 KIYFKHQEYER
+1198 YFL
-1209 KYKLEGTKL
+1209 LEGDKILSESKL
-1218 YIIWIEG
+1218 VLDGLGGGVLYCGETQSEVKG
-1225 TDGSEDVLWNWSFN
+1225 T
-1239 SSTRK
+1239 
-1244 ITGYW
+1244 
-1249 NYHLDEYEYYFEFGL
+1249 
-1264 LAEGEEKGAYTSAAG
+1264 YTSAERENEWIFRP
-1279 DKLTLDGFFVAEYTP
+1279 DGTEAESFRFALMRGVPTT
-1294 ASGQAEKWNYFMMSD
+1294 E
-1309 VSVLLTSGESYKL
+1309 GESFDLFAVYAEQWECTL
-1322 LVLDDA
+1322 LSADW
-1328 SFTETEVTETS
+1328 EVAAFGGYGSGTFIDRLGRVFS
-1339 VAGQYYVAERSYKV
+1339 VYCEIVDENTVRIYGAAFGEM
-1353 WLDGNGNMLYDSN
+1353 WLTADFLSGTFELYD
-1366 MSVYTYVVEG
+1366 
-1376 NVFKLT
+1376 
-1382 SYDDSGTPH
+1382 
-1391 VHEGKFALETDGYI
+1391 
-1405 ETAFYSYGYSYLRLF
+1405 
-1420 KEKLEYT
+1420 
-1427 TVSFKLDDKSYT
+1427 
-1439 LAIFE
+1439 
-1444 NKFVYAYQY
+1444 
-1453 GQAIA
+1453 QAPA
-1458 YTGSVADYAAAKA
+1458 
-1471 AIAAKEDFEV
+1471 E
-1481 TLDGTVY
+1481 
-1488 TASYDSDSWAWTFTP
+1488 
-1503 KS
+1503 

>member
-28 ASCETGKTYTLT
+28 AACETGKTYTLT

-60 QLPDEPTL
+60 DLPDEPTL

-445 SPSVYQFSSESV
+445 SPSVYQFSSESI

-838 FCFAAVDYIG
+838 FCFAAVDE
-848 SEEVLYIPENIT
+848 S
-860 EVAPDAVQGLL
+860 
-871 TLKMVIFGDKVT
+871 
-883 TVGDRAFVGN
+883 
-893 PYLVSVIFGTGI
+893 
-905 DHIGDDA
+905 
-912 FSMATYLIDI
+912 
-922 HFPNAEKAPS
+922 
-932 YIGKNAFYRL
+932 GK
-942 DGIAL
+942 G
-947 VPSTTEWGGLM
+947 
-958 TVYVGGSFWGDA
+958 
-970 SPSAY
+970 SAY
-975 VTLFNVNNKA
+975 ISFP
-985 QDKDGNEVGAYSND
+985 DG
-999 YSDFVTIASEAGTD
+999 
-1013 KKGKTYNLADGNKLF
+1013 
-1028 LSGGDSAILFVE
+1028 SGGFV
-1040 ADGVTRRIWGAYRYD
+1040 
-1055 DYEKITFRAG
+1055 
-1065 FTVDGEAVLYYGKPS
+1065 
-1080 GDDFVLRDKVFGAYD
+1080 
-1095 DGYITVVFDGYGAA
+1095 
-1109 SVVINAELSDGT
+1109 
-1121 YTLNGNEITFA
+1121 A
-1132 GIDGLA
+1132 GIDGAYTAVVFGNADGETVYVEYTFTADFFAQGFEALAQDGYASFVFRYYPAMGNYFFVFDSSEQENYVIDDGESRIEFSVNGDGTAWLNSLLCAVTRDGDEFVLTTASGARGVVRVVGDGTAQLA
-1138 SASFIPSETQENSS
+1138 SSERGTYFALADGTPTLEKEMLFLDGFGGATMQRYVAATETSESRIEDVASGTYVRLDSASGYYEYDVSFADGGYENFRFAYGTITVGNSAVAVYILYDESQEESFETSDGG
-1152 KLTLTY
+1152 TLLIDAY
-1158 GGSSHTLTYTGKEK
+1158 GQATFEDASGEK
-1172 GSYYDLKLGAKIELD
+1172 RAAIASRAADTVIEGRELMRVRVLDAD
-1187 GKNIDN
+1187 GKNYGAEKTYAVSEENGKKRLLPVD
-1193 EGGTA
+1193 GGLGV
-1198 KIYFKHQEYER
+1198 YFL
-1209 KYKLEGTKL
+1209 LEGDKILSESKL
-1218 YIIWIEG
+1218 VLDGLGGGVLYCGETQSEVKG
-1225 TDGSEDVLWNWSFN
+1225 T
-1239 SSTRK
+1239 
-1244 ITGYW
+1244 
-1249 NYHLDEYEYYFEFGL
+1249 
-1264 LAEGEEKGAYTSAAG
+1264 YTSAERENEWIFRP
-1279 DKLTLDGFFVAEYTP
+1279 DGTEAESFRFALMRGVPTT
-1294 ASGQAEKWNYFMMSD
+1294 E
-1309 VSVLLTSGESYKL
+1309 GESFDLFAVYAEQWECTL
-1322 LVLDDA
+1322 LSADW
-1328 SFTETEVTETS
+1328 EVAAFGGYGSGTFIDRLGRVFS
-1339 VAGQYYVAERSYKV
+1339 VYCEIVDENTVRIYGAAFGEM
-1353 WLDGNGNMLYDSN
+1353 WLTADFLSGTFELYD
-1366 MSVYTYVVEG
+1366 
-1376 NVFKLT
+1376 
-1382 SYDDSGTPH
+1382 
-1391 VHEGKFALETDGYI
+1391 
-1405 ETAFYSYGYSYLRLF
+1405 
-1420 KEKLEYT
+1420 
-1427 TVSFKLDDKSYT
+1427 
-1439 LAIFE
+1439 
-1444 NKFVYAYQY
+1444 
-1453 GQAIA
+1453 QAPA
-1458 YTGSVADYAAAKA
+1458 
-1471 AIAAKEDFEV
+1471 E
-1481 TLDGTVY
+1481 
-1488 TASYDSDSWAWTFTP
+1488 
-1503 KS
+1503 

>member
-28 ASCETGKTYTLT
+28 AACETGKTYTLT

-60 QLPDEPTL
+60 DLPDEPTL

-838 FCFAAVDYIG
+838 FCFAAVDE
-848 SEEVLYIPENIT
+848 S
-860 EVAPDAVQGLL
+860 
-871 TLKMVIFGDKVT
+871 
-883 TVGDRAFVGN
+883 
-893 PYLVSVIFGTGI
+893 
-905 DHIGDDA
+905 
-912 FSMATYLIDI
+912 
-922 HFPNAEKAPS
+922 
-932 YIGKNAFYRL
+932 GK
-942 DGIAL
+942 G
-947 VPSTTEWGGLM
+947 
-958 TVYVGGSFWGDA
+958 
-970 SPSAY
+970 SAY
-975 VTLFNVNNKA
+975 ISFP
-985 QDKDGNEVGAYSND
+985 DG
-999 YSDFVTIASEAGTD
+999 
-1013 KKGKTYNLADGNKLF
+1013 
-1028 LSGGDSAILFVE
+1028 SGGFV
-1040 ADGVTRRIWGAYRYD
+1040 
-1055 DYEKITFRAG
+1055 
-1065 FTVDGEAVLYYGKPS
+1065 
-1080 GDDFVLRDKVFGAYD
+1080 
-1095 DGYITVVFDGYGAA
+1095 
-1109 SVVINAELSDGT
+1109 
-1121 YTLNGNEITFA
+1121 A
-1132 GIDGLA
+1132 GIDGAYTAVVFGNADGETVYVEYTFTADFFAQGFEALAQDGYASFVFRYYPAMGNYFFVFDSSEQENYVIDDGESRIEFSVNGDGTAWLNSLLCAVTRDGDEFVLTTASGARGVVRVVGDGTAQLA
-1138 SASFIPSETQENSS
+1138 SSERGTYFALADGTPTLEKEMLFLDGFGGATMQRYVAATETSESRIEDVASGTYVRLDSASGYYEYDVSFADGGYENFRFAYGTITVGNSAVAVYILYDESQEESFETSDGG
-1152 KLTLTY
+1152 TLLIDAY
-1158 GGSSHTLTYTGKEK
+1158 GQATFEDASGEK
-1172 GSYYDLKLGAKIELD
+1172 RAAIASRAADTVIEGRELMRVRVLDAD
-1187 GKNIDN
+1187 GKNYGAEKTYAVSEENGKKRLLPVD
-1193 EGGTA
+1193 GGLGV
-1198 KIYFKHQEYER
+1198 YFL
-1209 KYKLEGTKL
+1209 LEGDKIL
-1218 YIIWIEG
+1218 
-1225 TDGSEDVLWNWSFN
+1225 SES
-1239 SSTRK
+1239 K
-1244 ITGYW
+1244 
-1249 NYHLDEYEYYFEFGL
+1249 
-1264 LAEGEEKGAYTSAAG
+1264 
-1279 DKLTLDGFFVAEYTP
+1279 
-1294 ASGQAEKWNYFMMSD
+1294 
-1309 VSVLLTSGESYKL
+1309 
-1322 LVLDDA
+1322 LVLDGLGGGVLYCG
-1328 SFTETEVTETS
+1328 ETQSEVKGTYT
-1339 VAGQYYVAERSYKV
+1339 AAERENEWIFRPDGTEAESFRFALMRGVPTTEGESFDLFAVYAEQWECTLLSADWEV
-1353 WLDGNGNMLYDSN
+1353 AAFGGYGSGTFIDRLGRVFSVYCEIVDENTVRIYGAAFGEMWLTADFLSGTFELYD
-1366 MSVYTYVVEG
+1366 
-1376 NVFKLT
+1376 
-1382 SYDDSGTPH
+1382 
-1391 VHEGKFALETDGYI
+1391 
-1405 ETAFYSYGYSYLRLF
+1405 
-1420 KEKLEYT
+1420 
-1427 TVSFKLDDKSYT
+1427 
-1439 LAIFE
+1439 
-1444 NKFVYAYQY
+1444 
-1453 GQAIA
+1453 QAPA
-1458 YTGSVADYAAAKA
+1458 
-1471 AIAAKEDFEV
+1471 E
-1481 TLDGTVY
+1481 
-1488 TASYDSDSWAWTFTP
+1488 
-1503 KS
+1503 

>member
-758 TLKCDG
+758 TLKCNG

-838 FCFAAVDYIG
+838 FCFAAVDE
-848 SEEVLYIPENIT
+848 S
-860 EVAPDAVQGLL
+860 
-871 TLKMVIFGDKVT
+871 
-883 TVGDRAFVGN
+883 
-893 PYLVSVIFGTGI
+893 
-905 DHIGDDA
+905 
-912 FSMATYLIDI
+912 
-922 HFPNAEKAPS
+922 
-932 YIGKNAFYRL
+932 GK
-942 DGIAL
+942 G
-947 VPSTTEWGGLM
+947 
-958 TVYVGGSFWGDA
+958 
-970 SPSAY
+970 SAY
-975 VTLFNVNNKA
+975 ISFP
-985 QDKDGNEVGAYSND
+985 DG
-999 YSDFVTIASEAGTD
+999 
-1013 KKGKTYNLADGNKLF
+1013 
-1028 LSGGDSAILFVE
+1028 SGGFV
-1040 ADGVTRRIWGAYRYD
+1040 
-1055 DYEKITFRAG
+1055 
-1065 FTVDGEAVLYYGKPS
+1065 
-1080 GDDFVLRDKVFGAYD
+1080 
-1095 DGYITVVFDGYGAA
+1095 
-1109 SVVINAELSDGT
+1109 
-1121 YTLNGNEITFA
+1121 A
-1132 GIDGLA
+1132 GIDGAYTAVVFGNADGETVYVEYTFTADFFAQGFEALAQDGYASFVFRYYPAMGNYFFVFDSSEQENYVIDDGESRIEFSVNGDGTAWLNSLLCAVTRDGDEFVLTTASGARGVVRVVGDGTAQLA
-1138 SASFIPSETQENSS
+1138 SSERGTYFALADGTPTLEKEMLFLDGFGGATMQRYVAATETSESRIEDVASGTYVRLDSASGYYEYDVSFADGGYENFRFAYGTITVGNSAVAVYILYDESQEETFETSDGG
-1152 KLTLTY
+1152 TLLIDAY
-1158 GGSSHTLTYTGKEK
+1158 GQATFEDASGEK
-1172 GSYYDLKLGAKIELD
+1172 RAAIASRAADTVIEGRELMRVRVLDAD
-1187 GKNIDN
+1187 GKNYGAEKTYAVSEENGKKRLLPVD
-1193 EGGTA
+1193 GGLGV
-1198 KIYFKHQEYER
+1198 YFL
-1209 KYKLEGTKL
+1209 LEGDKIL
-1218 YIIWIEG
+1218 
-1225 TDGSEDVLWNWSFN
+1225 SES
-1239 SSTRK
+1239 K
-1244 ITGYW
+1244 
-1249 NYHLDEYEYYFEFGL
+1249 
-1264 LAEGEEKGAYTSAAG
+1264 
-1279 DKLTLDGFFVAEYTP
+1279 
-1294 ASGQAEKWNYFMMSD
+1294 
-1309 VSVLLTSGESYKL
+1309 
-1322 LVLDDA
+1322 LVLDGLGGGVLYCGETQSEVKGTYTAAERENEWIFRPDG
-1328 SFTETEVTETS
+1328 TETESFRFALMRGVPTTEGESFDLFAVYAEQWECTLLSADWEVAAFGGYGSGTFIDRLGRVFS
-1339 VAGQYYVAERSYKV
+1339 VYCEIVDENTVRIYGAAFGEM
-1353 WLDGNGNMLYDSN
+1353 WLTADFLSGTFELYD
-1366 MSVYTYVVEG
+1366 
-1376 NVFKLT
+1376 
-1382 SYDDSGTPH
+1382 
-1391 VHEGKFALETDGYI
+1391 
-1405 ETAFYSYGYSYLRLF
+1405 
-1420 KEKLEYT
+1420 
-1427 TVSFKLDDKSYT
+1427 
-1439 LAIFE
+1439 
-1444 NKFVYAYQY
+1444 
-1453 GQAIA
+1453 QAPA
-1458 YTGSVADYAAAKA
+1458 
-1471 AIAAKEDFEV
+1471 E
-1481 TLDGTVY
+1481 
-1488 TASYDSDSWAWTFTP
+1488 
-1503 KS
+1503 

>member
-28 ASCETGKTYTLT
+28 AACETGKTYTLT

-60 QLPDEPTL
+60 DLPDEPTL

-127 LEAGEKVWRIVSQ
+127 LEPGEKVWRIVSQ

-279 YGAPHTVSESMFTVR
+279 YGAPHTVSESLFTVR

-396 AYFDGDMTLTLTQVD
+396 AYFDSDMTLTLTQVD

-587 KAYYGEGAER
+587 KAYYGEGTER

-688 VTGENTYDGDAK
+688 ITGENTYDGDAK
-700 IYHFAAEWFA
+700 IYHFAADWFA

-838 FCFAAVDYIG
+838 FCFAAVDG
-848 SEEVLYIPENIT
+848 S
-860 EVAPDAVQGLL
+860 
-871 TLKMVIFGDKVT
+871 
-883 TVGDRAFVGN
+883 
-893 PYLVSVIFGTGI
+893 
-905 DHIGDDA
+905 
-912 FSMATYLIDI
+912 
-922 HFPNAEKAPS
+922 
-932 YIGKNAFYRL
+932 GK
-942 DGIAL
+942 G
-947 VPSTTEWGGLM
+947 
-958 TVYVGGSFWGDA
+958 
-970 SPSAY
+970 SAY
-975 VTLFNVNNKA
+975 ISFP
-985 QDKDGNEVGAYSND
+985 DG
-999 YSDFVTIASEAGTD
+999 
-1013 KKGKTYNLADGNKLF
+1013 
-1028 LSGGDSAILFVE
+1028 SGGFV
-1040 ADGVTRRIWGAYRYD
+1040 
-1055 DYEKITFRAG
+1055 
-1065 FTVDGEAVLYYGKPS
+1065 
-1080 GDDFVLRDKVFGAYD
+1080 
-1095 DGYITVVFDGYGAA
+1095 
-1109 SVVINAELSDGT
+1109 
-1121 YTLNGNEITFA
+1121 A
-1132 GIDGLA
+1132 GIDGAYTAVVFGNADGETVYVEYTFTADFFAQGFEALAQDGYASFVFRYYPAMGNYFFVFDSSEQENYVIDDGESRIEFSVNGDGTAWLNSLLCAVTRDGDEFVLTTASGARGVVRVVGDGTAQLA
-1138 SASFIPSETQENSS
+1138 SSERGTYFALADGTPTLEKEMLFLDGFGGATMQRYVAATETSESRIEDVASG
-1152 KLTLTY
+1152 TY
-1158 GGSSHTLTYTGKEK
+1158 VRLDSASGYYEYDVSFAD
-1172 GSYYDLKLGAKIELD
+1172 GSYENFRFAYGTITVGNSAVAVYILYDESREETFETSDGGMLLIDAYGQATFEDASGEKRAAIASRAADTLIEGRELMRVRVLDAD
-1187 GKNIDN
+1187 GKNYGAEKTYAVSEENGKKRLLPVD
-1193 EGGTA
+1193 GGLGV
-1198 KIYFKHQEYER
+1198 YFL
-1209 KYKLEGTKL
+1209 LEGDKIL
-1218 YIIWIEG
+1218 
-1225 TDGSEDVLWNWSFN
+1225 SES
-1239 SSTRK
+1239 K
-1244 ITGYW
+1244 
-1249 NYHLDEYEYYFEFGL
+1249 
-1264 LAEGEEKGAYTSAAG
+1264 
-1279 DKLTLDGFFVAEYTP
+1279 
-1294 ASGQAEKWNYFMMSD
+1294 
-1309 VSVLLTSGESYKL
+1309 
-1322 LVLDDA
+1322 LVLDGLGGGVLYCGETQSEVKGTYTAAERENEWIFRPDD
-1328 SFTETEVTETS
+1328 TETESFRFALMRGVPTTEGESFDLFAVYAEQWECTLLSADWEVAAFGGYGSGTFIDRLGRVFS
-1339 VAGQYYVAERSYKV
+1339 VYCEIVDENTVRIYGAAFGEM
-1353 WLDGNGNMLYDSN
+1353 WLTADFLSDTFELYD
-1366 MSVYTYVVEG
+1366 
-1376 NVFKLT
+1376 
-1382 SYDDSGTPH
+1382 
-1391 VHEGKFALETDGYI
+1391 
-1405 ETAFYSYGYSYLRLF
+1405 
-1420 KEKLEYT
+1420 
-1427 TVSFKLDDKSYT
+1427 
-1439 LAIFE
+1439 
-1444 NKFVYAYQY
+1444 
-1453 GQAIA
+1453 QAPA
-1458 YTGSVADYAAAKA
+1458 
-1471 AIAAKEDFEV
+1471 E
-1481 TLDGTVY
+1481 
-1488 TASYDSDSWAWTFTP
+1488 
-1503 KS
+1503 

>member
-216 GASVLKAPEGFLLD
+216 GASVLKAPEGFLFD

-838 FCFAAVDYIG
+838 FCFAAVDE
-848 SEEVLYIPENIT
+848 S
-860 EVAPDAVQGLL
+860 
-871 TLKMVIFGDKVT
+871 
-883 TVGDRAFVGN
+883 
-893 PYLVSVIFGTGI
+893 
-905 DHIGDDA
+905 
-912 FSMATYLIDI
+912 
-922 HFPNAEKAPS
+922 
-932 YIGKNAFYRL
+932 GK
-942 DGIAL
+942 G
-947 VPSTTEWGGLM
+947 
-958 TVYVGGSFWGDA
+958 
-970 SPSAY
+970 SAY
-975 VTLFNVNNKA
+975 ISFP
-985 QDKDGNEVGAYSND
+985 DG
-999 YSDFVTIASEAGTD
+999 
-1013 KKGKTYNLADGNKLF
+1013 
-1028 LSGGDSAILFVE
+1028 SGGFV
-1040 ADGVTRRIWGAYRYD
+1040 
-1055 DYEKITFRAG
+1055 
-1065 FTVDGEAVLYYGKPS
+1065 
-1080 GDDFVLRDKVFGAYD
+1080 
-1095 DGYITVVFDGYGAA
+1095 
-1109 SVVINAELSDGT
+1109 
-1121 YTLNGNEITFA
+1121 A
-1132 GIDGLA
+1132 GIDGAYTAVVFGNADGETVYVEYIFTADFFAQGFEALAQDGYASFVFRYYPAMGNYFFVFDSSEQENYVIDDGESRIEFSVNGDGTAWLNSLLCAVTRDGDEFVLTTASGARGVVRVVGDGTAQLA
-1138 SASFIPSETQENSS
+1138 SSERGTYFALADGTPTLEKEMLFLDGFGGATMQRYVAATETSESRIEDVASGTYVRLDSASGYYEYDVSFADGGYENFRFAYGTITVGNSAVAVYILYDESREETFETSDGG
-1152 KLTLTY
+1152 TLLIDAY
-1158 GGSSHTLTYTGKEK
+1158 GQATFEDASGEK
-1172 GSYYDLKLGAKIELD
+1172 RAAIASRAADTVIEGRELMRVRVLDAD
-1187 GKNIDN
+1187 GKNYGAEKTYAVSEENGKKRLLPVD
-1193 EGGTA
+1193 GGLGV
-1198 KIYFKHQEYER
+1198 YFL
-1209 KYKLEGTKL
+1209 LEGDKIL
-1218 YIIWIEG
+1218 
-1225 TDGSEDVLWNWSFN
+1225 SES
-1239 SSTRK
+1239 K
-1244 ITGYW
+1244 
-1249 NYHLDEYEYYFEFGL
+1249 
-1264 LAEGEEKGAYTSAAG
+1264 
-1279 DKLTLDGFFVAEYTP
+1279 
-1294 ASGQAEKWNYFMMSD
+1294 
-1309 VSVLLTSGESYKL
+1309 
-1322 LVLDDA
+1322 LVLDGLGGGVLYCGETQSEVKGTYTAAERENEWIFRPDG
-1328 SFTETEVTETS
+1328 TETESFRFALMRGVPTTERESFDLFAVYAEQWECTLLSADWEVAAFGGYGSGTFIDRLGRVFS
-1339 VAGQYYVAERSYKV
+1339 VYCEIVDENTVRIYGAAFGEM
-1353 WLDGNGNMLYDSN
+1353 WLTADFLSGTFELYD
-1366 MSVYTYVVEG
+1366 
-1376 NVFKLT
+1376 
-1382 SYDDSGTPH
+1382 
-1391 VHEGKFALETDGYI
+1391 
-1405 ETAFYSYGYSYLRLF
+1405 
-1420 KEKLEYT
+1420 
-1427 TVSFKLDDKSYT
+1427 
-1439 LAIFE
+1439 
-1444 NKFVYAYQY
+1444 
-1453 GQAIA
+1453 QAPA
-1458 YTGSVADYAAAKA
+1458 
-1471 AIAAKEDFEV
+1471 E
-1481 TLDGTVY
+1481 
-1488 TASYDSDSWAWTFTP
+1488 
-1503 KS
+1503 

>member
-254 GYVYYFVNTPQG
+254 GYVYYFVNTPLG

-279 YGAPHTVSESMFTVR
+279 YGAPHTVSKSLFTVR

-303 SPEGEVVYAAGDEIS
+303 SPEGEVVYAEGDEIS

-417 ATIALDGLDAALYTP
+417 ATIALDGLDAALYKP

-445 SPSVYQFSSESV
+445 SPSVYQFSSESI

-838 FCFAAVDYIG
+838 FCFAAVDE
-848 SEEVLYIPENIT
+848 S
-860 EVAPDAVQGLL
+860 
-871 TLKMVIFGDKVT
+871 
-883 TVGDRAFVGN
+883 
-893 PYLVSVIFGTGI
+893 
-905 DHIGDDA
+905 
-912 FSMATYLIDI
+912 
-922 HFPNAEKAPS
+922 
-932 YIGKNAFYRL
+932 GK
-942 DGIAL
+942 G
-947 VPSTTEWGGLM
+947 
-958 TVYVGGSFWGDA
+958 
-970 SPSAY
+970 SAY
-975 VTLFNVNNKA
+975 ISFP
-985 QDKDGNEVGAYSND
+985 DG
-999 YSDFVTIASEAGTD
+999 
-1013 KKGKTYNLADGNKLF
+1013 
-1028 LSGGDSAILFVE
+1028 SGGFV
-1040 ADGVTRRIWGAYRYD
+1040 
-1055 DYEKITFRAG
+1055 
-1065 FTVDGEAVLYYGKPS
+1065 
-1080 GDDFVLRDKVFGAYD
+1080 
-1095 DGYITVVFDGYGAA
+1095 
-1109 SVVINAELSDGT
+1109 
-1121 YTLNGNEITFA
+1121 A
-1132 GIDGLA
+1132 GIDGAYTAVVFGNADGETVYVEYIFTADFFAQGFEALAQDGYASFVFRYYPAMGNYFFVFDSSEQENYVIDDGESRIEFSVNGDGTAWLNSLLCAVTRDGDEFVLTTASGARGVVRVVGDGTAQLA
-1138 SASFIPSETQENSS
+1138 SSERGTYFALADGTPTLEKEMLFLDGFGGATMQRYVAATETSESRIEDVASGTYVRLDSASGYYEYDVSFADGGYENFRFAYGTITVGNSAVAVYILYDESREETFETSDGG
-1152 KLTLTY
+1152 TLLIDAY
-1158 GGSSHTLTYTGKEK
+1158 GQATFEDASGEK
-1172 GSYYDLKLGAKIELD
+1172 RAAIASRAADTVIEGRELMRVRVLDAD
-1187 GKNIDN
+1187 GKNYGAEKTYAVSEENGKKRLLPVD
-1193 EGGTA
+1193 GGLGV
-1198 KIYFKHQEYER
+1198 YFL
-1209 KYKLEGTKL
+1209 LEGDKIL
-1218 YIIWIEG
+1218 
-1225 TDGSEDVLWNWSFN
+1225 SES
-1239 SSTRK
+1239 K
-1244 ITGYW
+1244 
-1249 NYHLDEYEYYFEFGL
+1249 
-1264 LAEGEEKGAYTSAAG
+1264 
-1279 DKLTLDGFFVAEYTP
+1279 
-1294 ASGQAEKWNYFMMSD
+1294 
-1309 VSVLLTSGESYKL
+1309 
-1322 LVLDDA
+1322 LVLDGLGGGVLYCGETQSEVKGTYTAAERENEWIFRPDG
-1328 SFTETEVTETS
+1328 TETESFRFALMRGVPTTERESFDLFAVYAEQWECTLLSADWEVAAFGGYGSGTFIDRLGRVFS
-1339 VAGQYYVAERSYKV
+1339 VYCEIVDENTVRIYGAAFGEM
-1353 WLDGNGNMLYDSN
+1353 WLTADFLSGTFELYD
-1366 MSVYTYVVEG
+1366 
-1376 NVFKLT
+1376 
-1382 SYDDSGTPH
+1382 
-1391 VHEGKFALETDGYI
+1391 
-1405 ETAFYSYGYSYLRLF
+1405 
-1420 KEKLEYT
+1420 
-1427 TVSFKLDDKSYT
+1427 
-1439 LAIFE
+1439 
-1444 NKFVYAYQY
+1444 
-1453 GQAIA
+1453 QAPA
-1458 YTGSVADYAAAKA
+1458 
-1471 AIAAKEDFEV
+1471 E
-1481 TLDGTVY
+1481 
-1488 TASYDSDSWAWTFTP
+1488 
-1503 KS
+1503 